1 MNKTFLEYVAED
13 IISKYGTDLSRIA
26 VVFPNKRAAL
36 FLNEHL
42 ARLAGQPV
50 WSPAYI
56 TISDLFRQHTDLK
69 TADPIKLICD
79 IHKSFTKCTGI
90 DETLDHFYGWG
101 QLLLADFD
109 DIDKNMADAD
119 SIFCNLKDIHELD
132 DISYLDD
139 EQKEMLAR
147 FFANFSDDID
157 SELKKRFLSLW
168 SHFGDIYHDYNR
180 RLTEQGIGYEGAI
193 YRKVANEQTLHLKYD
208 KYLFVGFN
216 LLQKVERLLFS
227 RLMKEDKAKFYWDFD
242 EYYMPSPSPLPS
254 GGAPVGGYG
263 IPAIP
268 TQPTCSVGGYG
279 IPAIPT
285 QPTCSVGALPGG
297 YGIPAIPTQPTC
309 SVGALPGGALVSSAP
324 TNLNLAD
331 FPNELDNTD
340 PDIYANMRRPKRI
353 RFISSPTENAQA
365 RFASNWLLEN
375 HRYRAGRKTAV
386 VMCDESI
393 LLPLMH
399 SLPPEADKVNITS
412 GFPLAMTPVASL
424 VMLLFDLYTLGLRKK
439 GTTLNPHYLKK
450 LMAHPYAHH
459 LKGVHLSQVHQE
471 EVHQPNSPSHHLTIS
486 TPHHLTTST
495 ILHHIATLIKQVGIA
510 TKPEGDPLT
519 QESVFRMYTIL
530 NRLATL
536 ADSGDL
542 LVDNTTLRRLV
553 SQLVSTSS
561 IPFHGEPVVGV
572 QIMGVLETRNID
584 FDHLLLLSCNEGNM
598 PKGVNDSSFI
608 PYTIRKAHHLTTI
621 DNKVALYSYYFH
633 RLLQRARDITI
644 AYNNTTDNGHTGE
657 MSRFMLQLL
666 VESGQKINHYT
677 LTAKNHP
684 TPLMPKPI
692 QKDEATLSKLQQIT
706 RLSPSALNTYIRCP
720 LAFYYQYIAHIQ
732 EPHPDPETI
741 DNRLFGNIFHRA
753 AYLIYKDI
761 TDRSPL
767 IEKAHIQAYLSN
779 RTLLANVVDRAFQA
793 EQCTPNNGLQIINR
807 EVIIQY
813 ITKLLKIDQQL
824 CPFSILAMEE
834 EAKVYTT
841 LSFTIPSEGAL
852 VGGYG
857 IPAIPTQPTCSVGA
871 LKGGALV
878 GGYGIPAI
886 PTQPTCSVGAL
897 KGGALKGGALVSSAP
912 KTSAPKTSAPKTSAP
927 GKQYNLTIGGI
938 IDRLDILTDRQTGK
952 PRIRVVDYKTGNQ
965 PSSPIKN
972 IDEIFD
978 PNNIRTKHSNYYL
991 QAILYSLIVSRSKR
1005 WNPAG
1010 HPVSPALLFIKQAPA
1025 TDYDPTLL
1033 IDKHPI
1039 SDVTVYEEE
1048 FLTKLKH
1055 TLADIYSPDTP
1066 FTPTDDRKKCELCP
1080 YRMLCGL

>member
-132 DISYLDD
+132 DISYLDN

-193 YRKVANEQTLHLKYD
+193 YRKVASEQTLHLKYD

-216 LLQKVERLLFS
+216 LLQKVERVLFS
-227 RLMKEDKAKFYWDFD
+227 RLMKEGKAKFYWDFD
-242 EYYMPSPSPLPS
+242 EYYMPSPSQHLNTSPS
-254 GGAPVGGYG
+254 
-263 IPAIP
+263 
-268 TQPTCSVGGYG
+268 QQLS
-279 IPAIPT
+279 
-285 QPTCSVGALPGG
+285 
-297 YGIPAIPTQPTC
+297 
-309 SVGALPGGALVSSAP
+309 GGALVSSAP
-324 TNLNLAD
+324 TNLTTSPSQHLNISD

-340 PDIYANMRRPKRI
+340 RDIYANMRRPKRI

-375 HRYRAGRKTAV
+375 HRYRAGRKTAI

-393 LLPLMH
+393 LLPIMH

-439 GTTLNPHYLKK
+439 GTALNPHYLKK

-459 LKGVHLSQVHQE
+459 LQEVHLKGVHLSQVHQE
-471 EVHQPNSPSHHLTIS
+471 EQVHQPNSKFDNSSSAQPTIQNS
-486 TPHHLTTST
+486 KLKTQNS
-495 ILHHIATLIKQVGIA
+495 ILHHIASLIKQVGIA

-519 QESVFRMYTIL
+519 QESVFRMFTIL

-553 SQLVSTSS
+553 SQLVSSSS

-598 PKGVNDSSFI
+598 PKGINDSSFI
-608 PYTIRKAHHLTTI
+608 PYTIRKAHGLTTI
-621 DNKVALYSYYFH
+621 DNKVAIYSYYFH
-633 RLLQRARDITI
+633 RLLQRAGDITI
-644 AYNNTTDNGHTGE
+644 AYNNSTDNGHTGE

-666 VESGQKINHYT
+666 VESGQKINHYC

-692 QKDEATLSKLQQIT
+692 QKDEATLSKLQQIS

-767 IEKAHIQAYLSN
+767 VEKAHIQAYLSN
-779 RTLLANVVDRAFQA
+779 RTLLANVVDRAFLA

-834 EAKVYTT
+834 EAKVYTQ
-841 LSFTIPSEGAL
+841 LSFTTSPSHHL
-852 VGGYG
+852 
-857 IPAIPTQPTCSVGA
+857 T
-871 LKGGALV
+871 
-878 GGYGIPAI
+878 
-886 PTQPTCSVGAL
+886 
-897 KGGALKGGALVSSAP
+897 
-912 KTSAPKTSAPKTSAP
+912 TSPSHH
-927 GKQYNLTIGGI
+927 LITIGGI
-938 IDRLDILTDRQTGK
+938 IDRLDILTDKQTGK
-952 PRIRVVDYKTGNQ
+952 PRIRVVDYKTGNK

-978 PNNIRTKHSNYYL
+978 PNNIRSKHSNYYL
-991 QAILYSLIVSRSKR
+991 QAILYSLIVSRSER

-1025 TDYDPTLL
+1025 NHYDPTLH

>member
-13 IISKYGTDLSRIA
+13 IIGKYGTDLSRIA

-42 ARLAGQPV
+42 ARIAGQPV

-69 TADPIKLICD
+69 PADPIKLICD

-139 EQKEMLAR
+139 EQKEMLKR
-147 FFANFSDDID
+147 FFANFSDDIE

-193 YRKVANEQTLHLKYD
+193 YRKVASEETLHLKYD

-216 LLQKVERLLFS
+216 LIQKVERVLFS
-227 RLMKEDKAKFYWDFD
+227 RLMKEGKAKFYWDFD
-242 EYYMPSPSPLPS
+242 EYYMPTARAQQS
-254 GGAPVGGYG
+254 A
-263 IPAIP
+263 
-268 TQPTCSVGGYG
+268 SVPNNTASFAAYL
-279 IPAIPT
+279 T
-285 QPTCSVGALPGG
+285 
-297 YGIPAIPTQPTC
+297 
-309 SVGALPGGALVSSAP
+309 
-324 TNLNLAD
+324 D

-340 PDIYANMRRPKRI
+340 RDIYANMRRPKRI

-375 HRYRAGRKTAV
+375 GRYKAGRKTAV

-393 LLPLMH
+393 LLPIMH
-399 SLPPEADKVNITS
+399 SLPPEANKVNITS

-439 GTTLNPHYLKK
+439 GTAFNPHYLKK
-450 LMAHPYAHH
+450 LMAHPYARH
-459 LKGVHLSQVHQE
+459 LQEVHLKGVHSKGVHSKGVHLSQVHQE
-471 EVHQPNSPSHHLTIS
+471 GSAALLQ
-486 TPHHLTTST
+486 
-495 ILHHIATLIKQVGIA
+495 HIATLVKQVGIA
-510 TKPEGDPLT
+510 TKQEGDALT
-519 QESVFRMYTIL
+519 QESVFRMFTIL
-530 NRLATL
+530 NRLAAL

-553 SQLVSTSS
+553 SQLVGAAS

-584 FDHLLLLSCNEGNM
+584 FDNVLLLSCNEGNM

-608 PYTIRKAHHLTTI
+608 PYSIRKAHGLTTI
-621 DNKVALYSYYFH
+621 DNKVAIYSYYFH
-633 RLLQRARDITI
+633 RLLQRAGDITI
-644 AYNNTTDNGHTGE
+644 AYNNSTDNGHTGE

-666 VESGQKINHYT
+666 VESGQKIDHYS
-677 LTAKNHP
+677 LTAKNQP
-684 TPLMPKPI
+684 TPLMPKAI
-692 QKDEATLSKLQQIT
+692 EKDETALSKLEEMS
-706 RLSPSALNTYIRCP
+706 RLSPSAINTYIRCK
-720 LAFYYQYIAHIQ
+720 LAFYYQYIAHIK
-732 EPHPDPETI
+732 EPDSDPETI
-741 DNRLFGNIFHRA
+741 DNRMFGNIFHRA

-761 TDRSPL
+761 TDHSPV

-779 RTLLANVVDRAFQA
+779 RKLLASVVDRAF
-793 EQCTPNNGLQIINR
+793 EEEECKTNNGLQIINR
-807 EVIIQY
+807 EVIIEY

-834 EAKVYTT
+834 EAKVYTQ
-841 LSFTIPSEGAL
+841 LSFTIPS
-852 VGGYG
+852 
-857 IPAIPTQPTCSVGA
+857 
-871 LKGGALV
+871 
-878 GGYGIPAI
+878 
-886 PTQPTCSVGAL
+886 
-897 KGGALKGGALVSSAP
+897 GGALKGGALVSSAP
-912 KTSAPKTSAPKTSAP
+912 DKH
-927 GKQYNLTIGGI
+927 YNLTIGGI
-938 IDRLDILTDRQTGK
+938 IDRLDIVTDKQTGK
-952 PRIRVVDYKTGNQ
+952 RRIRVVDYKTGNK
-965 PSSPIKN
+965 PSSAIKSIEEVFDPKN
-972 IDEIFD
+972 IAS
-978 PNNIRTKHSNYYL
+978 KHSNYFL
-991 QAILYSLIVSRSKR
+991 QAILYSLIVSRSKE
-1005 WNPAG
+1005 WNAANDA
-1010 HPVSPALLFIKQAPA
+1010 VSPALLFIKQAA
-1025 TDYDPTLL
+1025 TNDYDPTLC

-1048 FLTKLKH
+1048 FLTKLKE
-1055 TLADIYSPDTP
+1055 TVADMYSPDAA

>member
-193 YRKVANEQTLHLKYD
+193 YRKVASEQTLHLKYD

-216 LLQKVERLLFS
+216 LLQKVERVLFS
-227 RLMKEDKAKFYWDFD
+227 RLMKEGKAKFYWDFD
-242 EYYMPSPSPLPS
+242 EYYMPSPSHHLTTSPSHHLNTSPSHHLTTSPSQQLS
-254 GGAPVGGYG
+254 GGALVSS
-263 IPAIP
+263 AP
-268 TQPTCSVGGYG
+268 TNLTTSPSQH
-279 IPAIPT
+279 
-285 QPTCSVGALPGG
+285 L
-297 YGIPAIPTQPTC
+297 
-309 SVGALPGGALVSSAP
+309 LGGALVSSAP
-324 TNLNLAD
+324 TNLNTSPSQHLNLSD

-340 PDIYANMRRPKRI
+340 PDIYANMRRPKHI

-365 RFASNWLLEN
+365 RFASNWLIEN
-375 HRYRAGRKTAV
+375 HRYRAGRKTAI

-393 LLPLMH
+393 LLPIMH

-439 GTTLNPHYLKK
+439 GTTLSPHYLKK

-459 LKGVHLSQVHQE
+459 LQGVHLSQVHQ
-471 EVHQPNSPSHHLTIS
+471 PNSPSQ
-486 TPHHLTTST
+486 HLTTST

-519 QESVFRMYTIL
+519 QESVFRMFTIL

-553 SQLVSTSS
+553 SQLVSSSS

-598 PKGVNDSSFI
+598 PKGINDSSFI

-644 AYNNTTDNGHTGE
+644 AYNNSTDNGHTGE

-666 VESGQKINHYT
+666 VESGQKINHYC

-692 QKDEATLSKLQQIT
+692 QKDEATLSKLQQIS
-706 RLSPSALNTYIRCP
+706 RLSPSALNTYIRCH

-767 IEKAHIQAYLSN
+767 VEKAHIQAYLSN

-834 EAKVYTT
+834 EAKVYTQ
-841 LSFTIPSEGAL
+841 LSFTTPPSHHL
-852 VGGYG
+852 
-857 IPAIPTQPTCSVGA
+857 T
-871 LKGGALV
+871 
-878 GGYGIPAI
+878 
-886 PTQPTCSVGAL
+886 
-897 KGGALKGGALVSSAP
+897 
-912 KTSAPKTSAPKTSAP
+912 TSPPHHLTTSPSHH
-927 GKQYNLTIGGI
+927 LITIGGI
-938 IDRLDILTDRQTGK
+938 IDRLDAVTDKQTGK

-1005 WNPAG
+1005 WNPAN

-1025 TDYDPTLL
+1025 NHYDPTLH

>member
-13 IISKYGTDLSRIA
+13 IIGKYGTDLSRIA

-42 ARLAGQPV
+42 ARIAGQPV

-69 TADPIKLICD
+69 PADPIKLICD

-139 EQKEMLAR
+139 EQKEMLKR
-147 FFANFSDDID
+147 FFANFSDDIE

-193 YRKVANEQTLHLKYD
+193 YRKVASEETLHLKYD

-216 LLQKVERLLFS
+216 LIQKVERVLFS
-227 RLMKEDKAKFYWDFD
+227 RLMKEGKAKFYWDFD
-242 EYYMPSPSPLPS
+242 EYYMPTARAQQS
-254 GGAPVGGYG
+254 A
-263 IPAIP
+263 
-268 TQPTCSVGGYG
+268 SVPNNTASFAAYL
-279 IPAIPT
+279 T
-285 QPTCSVGALPGG
+285 
-297 YGIPAIPTQPTC
+297 
-309 SVGALPGGALVSSAP
+309 
-324 TNLNLAD
+324 D

-340 PDIYANMRRPKRI
+340 RDIYANMRRPKRI

-375 HRYRAGRKTAV
+375 DRYKAGRKTAV

-393 LLPLMH
+393 LLPIMH

-439 GTTLNPHYLKK
+439 GTAFNPHYMKK
-450 LMAHPYAHH
+450 LMAHPYARH
-459 LKGVHLSQVHQE
+459 LQEVHLKGVHSKGVHLSQVHQE
-471 EVHQPNSPSHHLTIS
+471 EVHQEGIHQKEEQQTIGDNSGCMGMAGMPY
-486 TPHHLTTST
+486 PPTSAA
-495 ILHHIATLIKQVGIA
+495 LLQHIATLVKQVGIA
-510 TKPEGDPLT
+510 TKQEGDALT
-519 QESVFRMYTIL
+519 QESVFRMFTIL
-530 NRLATL
+530 NRLAAL

-553 SQLVSTSS
+553 SQLVGAAS

-584 FDHLLLLSCNEGNM
+584 FDNVLLLSCNEGNM

-608 PYTIRKAHHLTTI
+608 PYSIRKAHGLTTI
-621 DNKVALYSYYFH
+621 DNKVAIYSYYFH
-633 RLLQRARDITI
+633 RLLQRAGDITI
-644 AYNNTTDNGHTGE
+644 AYNNSTDNGHTGE

-666 VESGQKINHYT
+666 VESGQKIDHYS
-677 LTAKNHP
+677 LTAKNQP
-684 TPLMPKPI
+684 SPLMPKAI
-692 QKDEATLSKLQQIT
+692 EKDETALSKLEEMS
-706 RLSPSALNTYIRCP
+706 RLSPSAINTYIRCK
-720 LAFYYQYIAHIQ
+720 LAFYYQYIAHIK
-732 EPHPDPETI
+732 EPDSDPETI
-741 DNRLFGNIFHRA
+741 DNRMFGNIFHRA

-761 TDRSPL
+761 TNHSPV

-779 RTLLANVVDRAFQA
+779 RKLLASVVDRAF
-793 EQCTPNNGLQIINR
+793 EEEECKTNNGLQIINR
-807 EVIIQY
+807 EVIIEY

-834 EAKVYTT
+834 EAKVYTQ
-841 LSFTIPSEGAL
+841 LSFTIPS
-852 VGGYG
+852 
-857 IPAIPTQPTCSVGA
+857 
-871 LKGGALV
+871 
-878 GGYGIPAI
+878 
-886 PTQPTCSVGAL
+886 
-897 KGGALKGGALVSSAP
+897 GGALKGGALVSSAP
-912 KTSAPKTSAPKTSAP
+912 T
-927 GKQYNLTIGGI
+927 KQYSLTIGGI
-938 IDRLDILTDRQTGK
+938 IDRLDAVTDKQTGK
-952 PRIRVVDYKTGNQ
+952 RRIRVVDYKTGNK
-965 PSSPIKN
+965 PSSAIKSIEEVFDPKN
-972 IDEIFD
+972 IAS
-978 PNNIRTKHSNYYL
+978 KHSNYFL
-991 QAILYSLIVSRSKR
+991 QAILYSLIVSRSKE
-1005 WNPAG
+1005 WNAANDA
-1010 HPVSPALLFIKQAPA
+1010 VSPALLFIKQAA
-1025 TDYDPTLL
+1025 TNDYDPTLC

-1039 SDVTVYEEE
+1039 SDVMVYEEV
-1048 FLTKLKH
+1048 FLTKLKE
-1055 TLADIYSPDTP
+1055 TVADMYSPDAA

>member
-42 ARLAGQPV
+42 ARIAGQPV

-69 TADPIKLICD
+69 PADPIKLICD

-139 EQKEMLAR
+139 EQKEMLKR

-193 YRKVANEQTLHLKYD
+193 YRKVASEETLHLKYD

-216 LLQKVERLLFS
+216 LIQKVERVLFS
-227 RLMKEDKAKFYWDFD
+227 RLMKEGKAKFYWDFD
-242 EYYMPSPSPLPS
+242 EYYMPTARAQQS
-254 GGAPVGGYG
+254 A
-263 IPAIP
+263 
-268 TQPTCSVGGYG
+268 SVPNNTASFAAYL
-279 IPAIPT
+279 T
-285 QPTCSVGALPGG
+285 
-297 YGIPAIPTQPTC
+297 
-309 SVGALPGGALVSSAP
+309 
-324 TNLNLAD
+324 D

-340 PDIYANMRRPKRI
+340 RDIYANMRRPKRI

-375 HRYRAGRKTAV
+375 DRYKAGRKTAV

-393 LLPLMH
+393 LLPIMH

-439 GTTLNPHYLKK
+439 GTAFNPHYLKK
-450 LMAHPYAHH
+450 VMAHPYARHLQEVH
-459 LKGVHLSQVHQE
+459 LKGVHLSQVHQ
-471 EVHQPNSPSHHLTIS
+471 PNSTSAQPTTQHS
-486 TPHHLTTST
+486 TFNTQHS
-495 ILHHIATLIKQVGIA
+495 ILHHIATLVKQVGIA
-510 TKPEGDPLT
+510 TKQEGDALT
-519 QESVFRMYTIL
+519 QESVFRMFTIL
-530 NRLATL
+530 NRLAAL

-553 SQLVSTSS
+553 SQLVGAAS

-584 FDHLLLLSCNEGNM
+584 FDNVLLLSCNEGNM

-608 PYTIRKAHHLTTI
+608 PYSIRKAHGLTTI
-621 DNKVALYSYYFH
+621 DNKVAIYSYYFH
-633 RLLQRARDITI
+633 RLLQRAGDITI
-644 AYNNTTDNGHTGE
+644 AYNNSTDNGHTGE

-666 VESGQKINHYT
+666 VESGQKIDHYS
-677 LTAKNHP
+677 LTAKNQP

-692 QKDEATLSKLQQIT
+692 EKDETALSKLEEMS
-706 RLSPSALNTYIRCP
+706 RLSPSAINTYIRCK
-720 LAFYYQYIAHIQ
+720 LAFYYQYIAHIK
-732 EPHPDPETI
+732 EPDSDPETI
-741 DNRLFGNIFHRA
+741 DNRMFGNIFHRA

-761 TDRSPL
+761 TDHSPV

-779 RTLLANVVDRAFQA
+779 RKLLASVVDRAF
-793 EQCTPNNGLQIINR
+793 EEEECKTNNGLQIINR
-807 EVIIQY
+807 EVIIEY

-834 EAKVYTT
+834 EAKVYTQ
-841 LSFTIPSEGAL
+841 LSFTIPS
-852 VGGYG
+852 
-857 IPAIPTQPTCSVGA
+857 
-871 LKGGALV
+871 
-878 GGYGIPAI
+878 
-886 PTQPTCSVGAL
+886 
-897 KGGALKGGALVSSAP
+897 GGALKGGALVSSAP
-912 KTSAPKTSAPKTSAP
+912 T
-927 GKQYNLTIGGI
+927 KQYNLTIGGI
-938 IDRLDILTDRQTGK
+938 IDRLDAVTDKQTGK
-952 PRIRVVDYKTGNQ
+952 RRIRVVDYKTGNK
-965 PSSPIKN
+965 PSSAIKSIEEVFDPKN
-972 IDEIFD
+972 IAS
-978 PNNIRTKHSNYYL
+978 KHSNYFL
-991 QAILYSLIVSRSKR
+991 QAILYSLIVSRSKE
-1005 WNPAG
+1005 WNAANDA
-1010 HPVSPALLFIKQAPA
+1010 VSPALLFIKQAA
-1025 TDYDPTLL
+1025 TNDYDPTLC

-1048 FLTKLKH
+1048 FLTKLKE
-1055 TLADIYSPDTP
+1055 TVADMYSPDAA

>member
-42 ARLAGQPV
+42 ARIAGQPI

-132 DISYLDD
+132 DISYLDN

-193 YRKVANEQTLHLKYD
+193 YRKVVSEETLQMKYD

-216 LLQKVERLLFS
+216 LLQKVERVLFS
-227 RLMKEDKAKFYWDFD
+227 RLMKEGKAKFYWDFD
-242 EYYMPSPSPLPS
+242 EYYMPSPSQHLTTSPS
-254 GGAPVGGYG
+254 
-263 IPAIP
+263 
-268 TQPTCSVGGYG
+268 QHLS
-279 IPAIPT
+279 
-285 QPTCSVGALPGG
+285 
-297 YGIPAIPTQPTC
+297 
-309 SVGALPGGALVSSAP
+309 GGALVSSAP
-324 TNLNLAD
+324 TNLNLSD

-340 PDIYANMRRPKRI
+340 PDIYANMRRPKHI

-375 HRYRAGRKTAV
+375 DRYKAGRKTAV

-439 GTTLNPHYLKK
+439 GTAFNPHYLKK

-459 LKGVHLSQVHQE
+459 L
-471 EVHQPNSPSHHLTIS
+471 TIS
-486 TPHHLTTST
+486 PPQHLNTST
-495 ILHHIATLIKQVGIA
+495 PQHLNISPILHHIATLVKQVGIA
-510 TKPEGDPLT
+510 TKPEGDALT

-530 NRLATL
+530 NRLTTL

-553 SQLVSTSS
+553 SQLVSSSS

-598 PKGVNDSSFI
+598 PKGINDSSFI

-621 DNKVALYSYYFH
+621 DNKVAIYSYYFH
-633 RLLQRARDITI
+633 RLLQRAGDITI
-644 AYNNTTDNGHTGE
+644 AYNNSTDNGHTGE

-666 VESGQKINHYT
+666 VESGQQIDHYS
-677 LTAKNHP
+677 LTAKNQP

-692 QKDEATLSKLQQIT
+692 EKDETALSKLQEMS
-706 RLSPSALNTYIRCP
+706 RLSPSAINTYIRCK
-720 LAFYYQYIAHIQ
+720 LAFYYQYIAHIK
-732 EPHPDPETI
+732 EPDSDPETI

-793 EQCTPNNGLQIINR
+793 EQCTANNGLQIINR

-834 EAKVYTT
+834 EAKVYTS

-878 GGYGIPAI
+878 
-886 PTQPTCSVGAL
+886 
-897 KGGALKGGALVSSAP
+897 SSAP
-912 KTSAPKTSAPKTSAP
+912 T
-927 GKQYNLTIGGI
+927 KQYNLTIGGI

-972 IDEIFD
+972 IEEIFD
-978 PNNIRTKHSNYYL
+978 PNNIRSKHSNYYL
-991 QAILYSLIVSRSKR
+991 QAILYSLIVSRSER

-1025 TDYDPTLL
+1025 NHYDPTLL

>member
-13 IISKYGTDLSRIA
+13 IIGKYGTDLSRIA

-42 ARLAGQPV
+42 ARIAGQPV

-69 TADPIKLICD
+69 PADPIKLICD

-139 EQKEMLAR
+139 EQKEMLKR
-147 FFANFSDDID
+147 FFANFSDDIE

-193 YRKVANEQTLHLKYD
+193 YRKVASEETLHLKYD

-216 LLQKVERLLFS
+216 LIQKVERVLFS
-227 RLMKEDKAKFYWDFD
+227 RLMKEGKAKFYWDFD
-242 EYYMPSPSPLPS
+242 EYYMPTARAQQS
-254 GGAPVGGYG
+254 A
-263 IPAIP
+263 
-268 TQPTCSVGGYG
+268 SVPNNTASFAAYL
-279 IPAIPT
+279 T
-285 QPTCSVGALPGG
+285 
-297 YGIPAIPTQPTC
+297 
-309 SVGALPGGALVSSAP
+309 
-324 TNLNLAD
+324 D

-340 PDIYANMRRPKRI
+340 RDIYANMRRPKRI

-375 HRYRAGRKTAV
+375 DRYKAGRKTAV

-393 LLPLMH
+393 LLPIMH

-412 GFPLAMTPVASL
+412 GFQLAMTPVASL

-439 GTTLNPHYLKK
+439 GTAFNPHYLKK
-450 LMAHPYAHH
+450 LMAHPYARH
-459 LKGVHLSQVHQE
+459 LQEVHLKGVDSKGVHLSQVHQE
-471 EVHQPNSPSHHLTIS
+471 GSAALLQ
-486 TPHHLTTST
+486 
-495 ILHHIATLIKQVGIA
+495 HIATLVKQVGIA
-510 TKPEGDPLT
+510 TKQEGDALT
-519 QESVFRMYTIL
+519 QESVFRMFTIL
-530 NRLATL
+530 NRLAAL

-553 SQLVSTSS
+553 SQLVGAAS

-584 FDHLLLLSCNEGNM
+584 FDNVLLLSCNEGNM

-608 PYTIRKAHHLTTI
+608 PYSIRKAHGLTTI
-621 DNKVALYSYYFH
+621 DNKVAIYSYYFH
-633 RLLQRARDITI
+633 RLLQRAGDITI
-644 AYNNTTDNGHTGE
+644 AYNNSTDNGHTGE

-666 VESGQKINHYT
+666 VESGQKIDHYS
-677 LTAKNHP
+677 LTAKNQP
-684 TPLMPKPI
+684 TPLMPKAI
-692 QKDEATLSKLQQIT
+692 EKDETALSKLEEMS
-706 RLSPSALNTYIRCP
+706 RLSPSAINTYIRCK
-720 LAFYYQYIAHIQ
+720 LAFYYQYIAHIK
-732 EPHPDPETI
+732 EPDSDPETI
-741 DNRLFGNIFHRA
+741 DNRMFGNIFHRA

-761 TDRSPL
+761 TDHSPV

-779 RTLLANVVDRAFQA
+779 RKLLASVVDRAF
-793 EQCTPNNGLQIINR
+793 EEEECKTNNGLQIINR
-807 EVIIQY
+807 EVIIEY
-813 ITKLLKIDQQL
+813 VTKLLKIDQQL

-834 EAKVYTT
+834 EAKVYTQ
-841 LSFTIPSEGAL
+841 LSFTIPSG
-852 VGGYG
+852 
-857 IPAIPTQPTCSVGA
+857 
-871 LKGGALV
+871 
-878 GGYGIPAI
+878 
-886 PTQPTCSVGAL
+886 GAL

-912 KTSAPKTSAPKTSAP
+912 DKH
-927 GKQYNLTIGGI
+927 YNLTIGGI
-938 IDRLDILTDRQTGK
+938 IDRLDVVTDKQTGK
-952 PRIRVVDYKTGNQ
+952 RRIRVVDYKTGNK
-965 PSSPIKN
+965 PSSAIKSIEEVFDPKN
-972 IDEIFD
+972 IAS
-978 PNNIRTKHSNYYL
+978 KHSNYFL
-991 QAILYSLIVSRSKR
+991 QAILYSLIVSGSKE
-1005 WNPAG
+1005 WNAAND
-1010 HPVSPALLFIKQAPA
+1010 PVSPALLFIKQAA
-1025 TDYDPTLL
+1025 TNDYDPTLC

-1048 FLTKLKH
+1048 FLTKLKE
-1055 TLADIYSPDTP
+1055 TVADMYSPDAA

>member
-13 IISKYGTDLSRIA
+13 IIGKYGTDLSRIA

-42 ARLAGQPV
+42 ARIAGQPV

-69 TADPIKLICD
+69 PADPIKLICD

-139 EQKEMLAR
+139 EQKEMLKR
-147 FFANFSDDID
+147 FFANFSDDIE

-193 YRKVANEQTLHLKYD
+193 YRKVASEETLHLKYD

-216 LLQKVERLLFS
+216 LIQKVERVLFS
-227 RLMKEDKAKFYWDFD
+227 RLMKEGKAKFYWDFD
-242 EYYMPSPSPLPS
+242 EYYMPTARAQQS
-254 GGAPVGGYG
+254 A
-263 IPAIP
+263 
-268 TQPTCSVGGYG
+268 SVPNNTASFAAYL
-279 IPAIPT
+279 T
-285 QPTCSVGALPGG
+285 
-297 YGIPAIPTQPTC
+297 
-309 SVGALPGGALVSSAP
+309 
-324 TNLNLAD
+324 D

-340 PDIYANMRRPKRI
+340 RDIYANMRRPKRI

-375 HRYRAGRKTAV
+375 ERYKAGRKTAV

-393 LLPLMH
+393 LLTIMH

-439 GTTLNPHYLKK
+439 GTAFNPHYLKK
-450 LMAHPYAHH
+450 LMAHPYARHLQEVHLKEMNDVHLKGVH

-471 EVHQPNSPSHHLTIS
+471 KEMHQEGIAAL
-486 TPHHLTTST
+486 
-495 ILHHIATLIKQVGIA
+495 LHHIATLVKQVGIA
-510 TKPEGDPLT
+510 TKQEGDALT
-519 QESVFRMYTIL
+519 QESVFRMFTIL
-530 NRLATL
+530 NRLAAL

-542 LVDNTTLRRLV
+542 IVDNTTLRRLV
-553 SQLVSTSS
+553 SQLVGAAS
-561 IPFHGEPVVGV
+561 IPFHGEPVIGV

-584 FDHLLLLSCNEGNM
+584 FDNVLLLSCNEGNM

-608 PYTIRKAHHLTTI
+608 PYSIRKAHGLTTI
-621 DNKVALYSYYFH
+621 DNKVAIYSYYFH
-633 RLLQRARDITI
+633 RLLQRAGDITI
-644 AYNNTTDNGHTGE
+644 AYNNSTDNGHTGE

-666 VESGQKINHYT
+666 VESGQQIDHYS
-677 LTAKNHP
+677 LTAKNQP
-684 TPLMPKPI
+684 TPLMPKAI
-692 QKDEATLSKLQQIT
+692 EKDETALSKLEEMS
-706 RLSPSALNTYIRCP
+706 RLSPSAINTYIRCK
-720 LAFYYQYIAHIQ
+720 LAFYYQYIAHIK
-732 EPHPDPETI
+732 EPDSDPETI
-741 DNRLFGNIFHRA
+741 DNRMFGNIFHRA

-761 TDRSPL
+761 TDHSPV

-779 RTLLANVVDRAFQA
+779 RKLLASVVDRAF
-793 EQCTPNNGLQIINR
+793 EEEECKTNNGLQIINR
-807 EVIIQY
+807 EVIIEY

-834 EAKVYTT
+834 EAKVYTQ
-841 LSFTIPSEGAL
+841 LSFTIPSG
-852 VGGYG
+852 
-857 IPAIPTQPTCSVGA
+857 GA
-871 LKGGALV
+871 LKE
-878 GGYGIPAI
+878 
-886 PTQPTCSVGAL
+886 
-897 KGGALKGGALVSSAP
+897 GALKGGALVSSAP
-912 KTSAPKTSAPKTSAP
+912 DKH
-927 GKQYNLTIGGI
+927 YNLTIGGI
-938 IDRLDILTDRQTGK
+938 IDRLDAVTDKQTGK
-952 PRIRVVDYKTGNQ
+952 RRIRVVDYKTGNK
-965 PSSPIKN
+965 PSSAIKSIEEVFDPKN
-972 IDEIFD
+972 IAS
-978 PNNIRTKHSNYYL
+978 KHSNYFL
-991 QAILYSLIVSRSKR
+991 QAILYSLIVSRSKE
-1005 WNPAG
+1005 WNAAND
-1010 HPVSPALLFIKQAPA
+1010 PVSPALLFIKQAA
-1025 TDYDPTLL
+1025 TKDYDPTLC

-1048 FLTKLKH
+1048 FLTKLKE
-1055 TLADIYSPDTP
+1055 TVADMYSPDAA

>member
-13 IISKYGTDLSRIA
+13 IIGKYGTDLSRIA

-42 ARLAGQPV
+42 ARIAGQPV

-69 TADPIKLICD
+69 PADPIKLICD

-139 EQKEMLAR
+139 EQKEMLKR
-147 FFANFSDDID
+147 FFANFSDDIE

-193 YRKVANEQTLHLKYD
+193 YRKVASEETLHLKYD

-216 LLQKVERLLFS
+216 LIQKVERVLFS
-227 RLMKEDKAKFYWDFD
+227 RLMKEGKAKFYWDFD
-242 EYYMPSPSPLPS
+242 EYYMPTARAQQS
-254 GGAPVGGYG
+254 A
-263 IPAIP
+263 
-268 TQPTCSVGGYG
+268 SVPNNTASFAAYL
-279 IPAIPT
+279 T
-285 QPTCSVGALPGG
+285 
-297 YGIPAIPTQPTC
+297 
-309 SVGALPGGALVSSAP
+309 
-324 TNLNLAD
+324 D

-340 PDIYANMRRPKRI
+340 RDIYANMRRPKRI

-375 HRYRAGRKTAV
+375 DRYKAGRKTAV

-393 LLPLMH
+393 LLPIMH

-439 GTTLNPHYLKK
+439 GTAFNPHYLKK
-450 LMAHPYAHH
+450 LMAHPYARHLQEVHLKEMNDVH
-459 LKGVHLSQVHQE
+459 LKGVHLSQVHQ
-471 EVHQPNSPSHHLTIS
+471 PNSTSAQPTTQHS
-486 TPHHLTTST
+486 TFNTQHS
-495 ILHHIATLIKQVGIA
+495 ILQHIATLVKQVGIA
-510 TKPEGDPLT
+510 TKQEGDALT
-519 QESVFRMYTIL
+519 QESVFRMFTIL
-530 NRLATL
+530 NRLAAL

-553 SQLVSTSS
+553 SQLVGAAS
-561 IPFHGEPVVGV
+561 IPFHGEPVIGV

-584 FDHLLLLSCNEGNM
+584 FDNVLLLSCNEGNM

-608 PYTIRKAHHLTTI
+608 PYSIRKAHGLTTI
-621 DNKVALYSYYFH
+621 DNKVAIYSYYFH
-633 RLLQRARDITI
+633 RLLQRAGDITI
-644 AYNNTTDNGHTGE
+644 AYNNSTDNGHTGE

-666 VESGQKINHYT
+666 VESGQKIDHYS
-677 LTAKNHP
+677 LTAKNQP
-684 TPLMPKPI
+684 TPLMPKAI
-692 QKDEATLSKLQQIT
+692 EKDEAAIGKLEEMS
-706 RLSPSALNTYIRCP
+706 RLSPSAINTYIRCK
-720 LAFYYQYIAHIQ
+720 LAFYYQYIAHIK
-732 EPHPDPETI
+732 EPDSDPETI
-741 DNRLFGNIFHRA
+741 DNRMFGNIFHRA

-761 TDRSPL
+761 TDHSPV
-767 IEKAHIQAYLSN
+767 IEKTHIQAYLSN
-779 RTLLANVVDRAFQA
+779 RKLLASVVDRAF
-793 EQCTPNNGLQIINR
+793 EEEECKTNNGLQIINR
-807 EVIIQY
+807 EVIIEY

-834 EAKVYTT
+834 EAKVYTQ
-841 LSFTIPSEGAL
+841 LSFTIPSG
-852 VGGYG
+852 
-857 IPAIPTQPTCSVGA
+857 
-871 LKGGALV
+871 
-878 GGYGIPAI
+878 
-886 PTQPTCSVGAL
+886 GAL

-912 KTSAPKTSAPKTSAP
+912 DKH
-927 GKQYNLTIGGI
+927 YNLTIGGI
-938 IDRLDILTDRQTGK
+938 IDRLDAVTDKQTGK
-952 PRIRVVDYKTGNQ
+952 RRIRVVDYKTGNK
-965 PSSPIKN
+965 PSSAIKSIEEVFDPKN
-972 IDEIFD
+972 IAS
-978 PNNIRTKHSNYYL
+978 KHSNYFL
-991 QAILYSLIVSRSKR
+991 QAILYSLIVSRSKE
-1005 WNPAG
+1005 WNAAND
-1010 HPVSPALLFIKQAPA
+1010 PVSPALLFIKQAA
-1025 TDYDPTLL
+1025 TNDYDPTLC

-1048 FLTKLKH
+1048 FLTKLKE
-1055 TLADIYSPDTP
+1055 TVADMYSPDAA

>member
-13 IISKYGTDLSRIA
+13 IIGKYGTDLSRIA

-42 ARLAGQPV
+42 ARIAGQPV

-69 TADPIKLICD
+69 PADPIKLICD

-139 EQKEMLAR
+139 EQKEMLKR
-147 FFANFSDDID
+147 FFANFSDDIE

-193 YRKVANEQTLHLKYD
+193 YRKVASEETLHLKYD

-216 LLQKVERLLFS
+216 LIQKVERVLFS
-227 RLMKEDKAKFYWDFD
+227 RLMKEGKAKFYWDFD
-242 EYYMPSPSPLPS
+242 EYYMPTARAQQS
-254 GGAPVGGYG
+254 A
-263 IPAIP
+263 
-268 TQPTCSVGGYG
+268 SVPNNTASFAAYL
-279 IPAIPT
+279 T
-285 QPTCSVGALPGG
+285 
-297 YGIPAIPTQPTC
+297 
-309 SVGALPGGALVSSAP
+309 
-324 TNLNLAD
+324 D

-340 PDIYANMRRPKRI
+340 RDIYANMRRPKRI

-375 HRYRAGRKTAV
+375 GRYKAGRKTAV

-393 LLPLMH
+393 LLPIMH
-399 SLPPEADKVNITS
+399 SLPPEANKVNITS

-439 GTTLNPHYLKK
+439 GTAFNPHYLKK
-450 LMAHPYAHH
+450 LMAHPYARHLQEVH
-459 LKGVHLSQVHQE
+459 LKEMNDVHLRGVHLSQVHQE
-471 EVHQPNSPSHHLTIS
+471 GSAALLQ
-486 TPHHLTTST
+486 
-495 ILHHIATLIKQVGIA
+495 HIATLVKQVGIA
-510 TKPEGDPLT
+510 TKQEGDALT
-519 QESVFRMYTIL
+519 QESVFRMFTIL
-530 NRLATL
+530 NRLAAL

-542 LVDNTTLRRLV
+542 VVDNTTLRRLV
-553 SQLVSTSS
+553 SQLVGAAS

-584 FDHLLLLSCNEGNM
+584 FDNVLLLSCNEGNM

-608 PYTIRKAHHLTTI
+608 PYSIRKAHGLTTI
-621 DNKVALYSYYFH
+621 DNKVAIYSYYFH

-644 AYNNTTDNGHTGE
+644 AYNNSTDNGHTGE

-666 VESGQKINHYT
+666 VESGQKIEHYS
-677 LTAKNHP
+677 LTAKNQP
-684 TPLMPKPI
+684 TPLMPKAI
-692 QKDEATLSKLQQIT
+692 EKDEAAIGKLEEMSK
-706 RLSPSALNTYIRCP
+706 LSPSAINTYIRCK
-720 LAFYYQYIAHIQ
+720 LAFYYQYVAHIK
-732 EPHPDPETI
+732 EPDSDPETI
-741 DNRLFGNIFHRA
+741 DNRMFGNIFHRA

-761 TDRSPL
+761 TDHSPV
-767 IEKAHIQAYLSN
+767 IEKTHIQAYLSN
-779 RTLLANVVDRAFQA
+779 RKLLASVVDRAF
-793 EQCTPNNGLQIINR
+793 EEEECKTNNGLQIINR
-807 EVIIQY
+807 EVIIEY

-834 EAKVYTT
+834 EAKVYTQ
-841 LSFTIPSEGAL
+841 LSFTIPS
-852 VGGYG
+852 
-857 IPAIPTQPTCSVGA
+857 
-871 LKGGALV
+871 
-878 GGYGIPAI
+878 
-886 PTQPTCSVGAL
+886 
-897 KGGALKGGALVSSAP
+897 GGALKGGALVSSAP
-912 KTSAPKTSAPKTSAP
+912 TKLNPSGGALVSSAPRTSAP
-927 GKQYNLTIGGI
+927 GKQYNITIGGI
-938 IDRLDILTDRQTGK
+938 IDRLDILIDKQTGK
-952 PRIRVVDYKTGNQ
+952 RLIRVVDYKTGNK
-965 PSSPIKN
+965 PSSAIKS
-972 IDEIFD
+972 IEEVFD
-978 PNNIRTKHSNYYL
+978 PNNIRSKHSNYFL
-991 QAILYSLIVSRSKR
+991 QAILYSLIVSRSKE
-1005 WNPAG
+1005 WNPTND
-1010 HPVSPALLFIKQAPA
+1010 PISPALLFIKQAA
-1025 TDYDPTLL
+1025 TNDYDPTLC

-1048 FLTKLKH
+1048 FLTKLKE
-1055 TLADIYSPDTP
+1055 TVADMYSPNTA

>member
-13 IISKYGTDLSRIA
+13 IIGKYGTDLSRIA

-42 ARLAGQPV
+42 ARIAGQPV

-69 TADPIKLICD
+69 PADPIKLICD

-139 EQKEMLAR
+139 EQKEMLKR
-147 FFANFSDDID
+147 FFANFSDDIE

-193 YRKVANEQTLHLKYD
+193 YRKVASEETLHLKYD

-216 LLQKVERLLFS
+216 LIQKVERVLFS
-227 RLMKEDKAKFYWDFD
+227 RLMKEGKAKFYWDFD
-242 EYYMPSPSPLPS
+242 EYYMPTARAQQS
-254 GGAPVGGYG
+254 A
-263 IPAIP
+263 
-268 TQPTCSVGGYG
+268 SVPNNTASFAAYL
-279 IPAIPT
+279 T
-285 QPTCSVGALPGG
+285 
-297 YGIPAIPTQPTC
+297 
-309 SVGALPGGALVSSAP
+309 
-324 TNLNLAD
+324 D

-340 PDIYANMRRPKRI
+340 RDIYANMRRPKRI

-375 HRYRAGRKTAV
+375 DRYKAGRKTAV

-393 LLPLMH
+393 LLPIMH

-439 GTTLNPHYLKK
+439 GTAFNPHYLKK
-450 LMAHPYAHH
+450 LMAHPYARHLQEVHLKGVH

-471 EVHQPNSPSHHLTIS
+471 ESATLLQ
-486 TPHHLTTST
+486 
-495 ILHHIATLIKQVGIA
+495 HIATLVKQVGIA
-510 TKPEGDPLT
+510 TKQEGDALT
-519 QESVFRMYTIL
+519 QESVFRMFTIL
-530 NRLATL
+530 NRLAAL

-553 SQLVSTSS
+553 SQLVGAAS

-584 FDHLLLLSCNEGNM
+584 FDNVLLLSCNEGNM

-608 PYTIRKAHHLTTI
+608 PYSIRKAHGLTTI
-621 DNKVALYSYYFH
+621 DNKVAIYSYYFH
-633 RLLQRARDITI
+633 RLLQRAGDITI
-644 AYNNTTDNGHTGE
+644 AYNNSTDNGHTGE

-666 VESGQKINHYT
+666 VESGQKIDHYS
-677 LTAKNHP
+677 LTAKNQP
-684 TPLMPKPI
+684 TPLMPKAI
-692 QKDEATLSKLQQIT
+692 EKDETALSKLKEMS
-706 RLSPSALNTYIRCP
+706 RLSPSAINTYIRCK
-720 LAFYYQYIAHIQ
+720 LAFYYQYIAHIK
-732 EPHPDPETI
+732 EPDSDPETI
-741 DNRLFGNIFHRA
+741 DNRMFGNIFHRA

-761 TDRSPL
+761 TDHSPV

-779 RTLLANVVDRAFQA
+779 RKLLASVVDRAF
-793 EQCTPNNGLQIINR
+793 EEEECKTNNGLQIINR
-807 EVIIQY
+807 EVIIEY

-834 EAKVYTT
+834 EAKVYTQ
-841 LSFTIPSEGAL
+841 LSFTIPS
-852 VGGYG
+852 V
-857 IPAIPTQPTCSVGA
+857 
-871 LKGGALV
+871 
-878 GGYGIPAI
+878 
-886 PTQPTCSVGAL
+886 
-897 KGGALKGGALVSSAP
+897 GALVSSAP
-912 KTSAPKTSAPKTSAP
+912 T
-927 GKQYNLTIGGI
+927 KQYNLTIGGI
-938 IDRLDILTDRQTGK
+938 IDRLDAITDKQTGK
-952 PRIRVVDYKTGNQ
+952 RRIRVVDYKTGNK
-965 PSSPIKN
+965 PSSAIKSIEEVFDPKN
-972 IDEIFD
+972 IAS
-978 PNNIRTKHSNYYL
+978 KHSNYFL
-991 QAILYSLIVSRSKR
+991 QAILYSLIVSRSKE
-1005 WNPAG
+1005 WNVANDA
-1010 HPVSPALLFIKQAPA
+1010 VSPALLFIKQAA
-1025 TDYDPTLL
+1025 TNDYDPTLC

-1048 FLTKLKH
+1048 FLTKLKE
-1055 TLADIYSPDTP
+1055 TVADMYSPNAA

>member
-13 IISKYGTDLSRIA
+13 IIGKYGTDLSRIA

-42 ARLAGQPV
+42 ARIAGHPV

-69 TADPIKLICD
+69 PADPIKLICD

-139 EQKEMLAR
+139 EQKEMLKR
-147 FFANFSDDID
+147 FFANFSDDIE

-193 YRKVANEQTLHLKYD
+193 YRKVASEETLHLKYD

-216 LLQKVERLLFS
+216 LIQKVERVLFS
-227 RLMKEDKAKFYWDFD
+227 RLMKEGKAKFYWDFD
-242 EYYMPSPSPLPS
+242 EYYMPTARAQQS
-254 GGAPVGGYG
+254 A
-263 IPAIP
+263 
-268 TQPTCSVGGYG
+268 SVPNNTASFAAYL
-279 IPAIPT
+279 T
-285 QPTCSVGALPGG
+285 
-297 YGIPAIPTQPTC
+297 
-309 SVGALPGGALVSSAP
+309 
-324 TNLNLAD
+324 D

-340 PDIYANMRRPKRI
+340 RDIYANMRRPKRI

-375 HRYRAGRKTAV
+375 DRYKAGRKTAV

-393 LLPLMH
+393 LLPIMH

-439 GTTLNPHYLKK
+439 GTAFNPHYLKK
-450 LMAHPYAHH
+450 LMAHPYARHLQEVHLKEMNDVHLKGVH

-471 EVHQPNSPSHHLTIS
+471 KEMHQEGIAAL
-486 TPHHLTTST
+486 
-495 ILHHIATLIKQVGIA
+495 LHHIATLVKQVGIA
-510 TKPEGDPLT
+510 TKQEGDALT
-519 QESVFRMYTIL
+519 QESVFRMFTIL
-530 NRLATL
+530 NRLAAL

-553 SQLVSTSS
+553 SQLVGAAS
-561 IPFHGEPVVGV
+561 IPFHGEPVIGV

-584 FDHLLLLSCNEGNM
+584 FDNVLLLSCNEGNM
-598 PKGVNDSSFI
+598 PKGVNDLSFI
-608 PYTIRKAHHLTTI
+608 PYSIRKAHGLTTI
-621 DNKVALYSYYFH
+621 DNKVAIYSYYFH
-633 RLLQRARDITI
+633 RLLQRAGDITI
-644 AYNNTTDNGHTGE
+644 AYNNSTDNGHTGE

-666 VESGQKINHYT
+666 VESGQKIDHYS
-677 LTAKNHP
+677 LTAKNQP
-684 TPLMPKPI
+684 TPLMPKALE
-692 QKDEATLSKLQQIT
+692 KDETALSKLEEMS
-706 RLSPSALNTYIRCP
+706 RLSPSAINTYIRCK
-720 LAFYYQYIAHIQ
+720 LAFYYQYIAHIK
-732 EPHPDPETI
+732 EPDSDPETI
-741 DNRLFGNIFHRA
+741 DNRMFGNIFHRA

-761 TDRSPL
+761 TDHSPV

-779 RTLLANVVDRAFQA
+779 RKLLASVVDRAF
-793 EQCTPNNGLQIINR
+793 EEEECKTNNGLQIINR
-807 EVIIQY
+807 EVIIEY

-834 EAKVYTT
+834 EAKVYTQ
-841 LSFTIPSEGAL
+841 LSFTIPS
-852 VGGYG
+852 
-857 IPAIPTQPTCSVGA
+857 
-871 LKGGALV
+871 
-878 GGYGIPAI
+878 
-886 PTQPTCSVGAL
+886 
-897 KGGALKGGALVSSAP
+897 GGALKGGALVSSAP
-912 KTSAPKTSAPKTSAP
+912 T
-927 GKQYNLTIGGI
+927 KQYNLTIGGI
-938 IDRLDILTDRQTGK
+938 IDRLDAVTDKQTGK
-952 PRIRVVDYKTGNQ
+952 RRIRVVDYKTGNK
-965 PSSPIKN
+965 PSSAIKSIEEVFDPKN
-972 IDEIFD
+972 IAS
-978 PNNIRTKHSNYYL
+978 KHSNYFL
-991 QAILYSLIVSRSKR
+991 QAILYSLIVSRSKE
-1005 WNPAG
+1005 WNAANDA
-1010 HPVSPALLFIKQAPA
+1010 VSPALLFIKQAA
-1025 TDYDPTLL
+1025 TNDYDPTLC

-1048 FLTKLKH
+1048 FLTKLKE
-1055 TLADIYSPDTP
+1055 TVADMYSPDAA

>member
-13 IISKYGTDLSRIA
+13 IIGKYGTDLSRIA

-42 ARLAGQPV
+42 ARIVGQPV

-69 TADPIKLICD
+69 PADPIKLICD

-139 EQKEMLAR
+139 EQKEMLKR
-147 FFANFSDDID
+147 FFANFSDDIE

-193 YRKVANEQTLHLKYD
+193 YRKVASEEMLHLKYD

-216 LLQKVERLLFS
+216 LIQKVERVLFS
-227 RLMKEDKAKFYWDFD
+227 RLMKEGKAKFYWDFD
-242 EYYMPSPSPLPS
+242 EYYMPTARAQQSAS
-254 GGAPVGGYG
+254 
-263 IPAIP
+263 IPNNTASFAAYL
-268 TQPTCSVGGYG
+268 T
-279 IPAIPT
+279 
-285 QPTCSVGALPGG
+285 
-297 YGIPAIPTQPTC
+297 
-309 SVGALPGGALVSSAP
+309 
-324 TNLNLAD
+324 D

-340 PDIYANMRRPKRI
+340 RDIYANMRRPKRI

-365 RFASNWLLEN
+365 RFASSWLLEN
-375 HRYRAGRKTAV
+375 DRYKAGRKTAV

-393 LLPLMH
+393 LLPIMH

-439 GTTLNPHYLKK
+439 GTAFNPHYLKK
-450 LMAHPYAHH
+450 LMAHPYARHLQEVHLKEMNDVHLKGVH
-459 LKGVHLSQVHQE
+459 LKGVHLSQVHQKE
-471 EVHQPNSPSHHLTIS
+471 EQQIIGDNSGCMGMAGMPY
-486 TPHHLTTST
+486 PPTSAAL
-495 ILHHIATLIKQVGIA
+495 LHHIATLVKQVGIA
-510 TKPEGDPLT
+510 TKQEGDALT
-519 QESVFRMYTIL
+519 QESVFRMFTIL
-530 NRLATL
+530 NRLAAL

-553 SQLVSTSS
+553 SQLVGAAS

-584 FDHLLLLSCNEGNM
+584 FDNVLLLSCNEGNM

-608 PYTIRKAHHLTTI
+608 PYSIRKAHGLTTI
-621 DNKVALYSYYFH
+621 DNKVAIYSYYFH
-633 RLLQRARDITI
+633 RLLQRAGDITI
-644 AYNNTTDNGHTGE
+644 AYNNSTDNGHTGE

-666 VESGQKINHYT
+666 VESGQKIDHYS
-677 LTAKNHP
+677 LTAKNQP
-684 TPLMPKPI
+684 TPLMPKAI
-692 QKDEATLSKLQQIT
+692 EKDETALSKLEEMS
-706 RLSPSALNTYIRCP
+706 RLSPSAINTYIRCK
-720 LAFYYQYIAHIQ
+720 LAFYYQYIAHIK
-732 EPHPDPETI
+732 EPDSDPETI
-741 DNRLFGNIFHRA
+741 DNRMFGNIFHRA

-761 TDRSPL
+761 TDHSPI

-779 RTLLANVVDRAFQA
+779 RKLLASVVDRAF
-793 EQCTPNNGLQIINR
+793 EEEECKTNNGLQIINR
-807 EVIIQY
+807 EVIIEY

-834 EAKVYTT
+834 EAKVYTQ
-841 LSFTIPSEGAL
+841 LSFTIPS
-852 VGGYG
+852 
-857 IPAIPTQPTCSVGA
+857 
-871 LKGGALV
+871 
-878 GGYGIPAI
+878 
-886 PTQPTCSVGAL
+886 
-897 KGGALKGGALVSSAP
+897 GGALKGGALVSSAP
-912 KTSAPKTSAPKTSAP
+912 T
-927 GKQYNLTIGGI
+927 KQYNLTIGGI
-938 IDRLDILTDRQTGK
+938 IDRLDAVTDKQTGK
-952 PRIRVVDYKTGNQ
+952 RRIRVVDYKTGNK
-965 PSSPIKN
+965 PSSAIKSIEEVFDPKN
-972 IDEIFD
+972 IAS
-978 PNNIRTKHSNYYL
+978 KHSNYFL
-991 QAILYSLIVSRSKR
+991 QAILYSLIVSRSKE
-1005 WNPAG
+1005 WNAANDA
-1010 HPVSPALLFIKQAPA
+1010 VSPALLFIKQAA
-1025 TDYDPTLL
+1025 TNDSTLC

-1048 FLTKLKH
+1048 FLTKLKE
-1055 TLADIYSPDTP
+1055 TVADMYSPDAA

>member
-13 IISKYGTDLSRIA
+13 IIGKYGTDLSRIA

-42 ARLAGQPV
+42 ARIAGQPV

-69 TADPIKLICD
+69 PADPIKLICD

-139 EQKEMLAR
+139 EQKEMLKR
-147 FFANFSDDID
+147 FFANFSDDIE

-193 YRKVANEQTLHLKYD
+193 YRKVASEETLHLKYD

-216 LLQKVERLLFS
+216 LIQKVERVLFS
-227 RLMKEDKAKFYWDFD
+227 RLMKEGKAKFYWDFD
-242 EYYMPSPSPLPS
+242 EYYMPTARAQQS
-254 GGAPVGGYG
+254 A
-263 IPAIP
+263 
-268 TQPTCSVGGYG
+268 SVPNNTASFAAYL
-279 IPAIPT
+279 T
-285 QPTCSVGALPGG
+285 
-297 YGIPAIPTQPTC
+297 
-309 SVGALPGGALVSSAP
+309 
-324 TNLNLAD
+324 D

-340 PDIYANMRRPKRI
+340 RDIYANMRRPKRI

-375 HRYRAGRKTAV
+375 ERYKAGRKTAV

-393 LLPLMH
+393 LLPIMH

-439 GTTLNPHYLKK
+439 GTAFNPHYMKK
-450 LMAHPYAHH
+450 LMAHPYARHLQEVHLKGVH

-471 EVHQPNSPSHHLTIS
+471 ESAALLQ
-486 TPHHLTTST
+486 
-495 ILHHIATLIKQVGIA
+495 HIATLVKQVGIA
-510 TKPEGDPLT
+510 TKQEGDALT
-519 QESVFRMYTIL
+519 QESVFRMFTIL
-530 NRLATL
+530 NRLAAL

-553 SQLVSTSS
+553 SQLVGAAS
-561 IPFHGEPVVGV
+561 IPFHGEPVIGV

-584 FDHLLLLSCNEGNM
+584 FDNVLLLSCNEGNM

-608 PYTIRKAHHLTTI
+608 PYSIRKAHGLTTI
-621 DNKVALYSYYFH
+621 DNKVAIYSYYFH
-633 RLLQRARDITI
+633 RLLQRAGDITI
-644 AYNNTTDNGHTGE
+644 AYNNSTDNGHTGE

-666 VESGQKINHYT
+666 VESGQKIDHYS
-677 LTAKNHP
+677 LTAKNQP
-684 TPLMPKPI
+684 TPLMPKAI
-692 QKDEATLSKLQQIT
+692 EKDETALNKLEEMS
-706 RLSPSALNTYIRCP
+706 RLSPSAINTYIRCK
-720 LAFYYQYIAHIQ
+720 LAFYYQYIAHIK
-732 EPHPDPETI
+732 EPDSDPETI
-741 DNRLFGNIFHRA
+741 DNRMFGNIFHRA

-761 TDRSPL
+761 TDHSPV

-779 RTLLANVVDRAFQA
+779 RKLLASVVDRAF
-793 EQCTPNNGLQIINR
+793 EEEECKTNNGLQIINR
-807 EVIIQY
+807 EVIIEY

-834 EAKVYTT
+834 EAKVYTQ
-841 LSFTIPSEGAL
+841 LSFTTPS
-852 VGGYG
+852 
-857 IPAIPTQPTCSVGA
+857 
-871 LKGGALV
+871 
-878 GGYGIPAI
+878 
-886 PTQPTCSVGAL
+886 
-897 KGGALKGGALVSSAP
+897 GGALKGGALVSSAP
-912 KTSAPKTSAPKTSAP
+912 T
-927 GKQYNLTIGGI
+927 KQYNLTIGGI
-938 IDRLDILTDRQTGK
+938 IDRLDAVTDKQTGK
-952 PRIRVVDYKTGNQ
+952 RRIRVVDYKTGNK
-965 PSSPIKN
+965 PSSAIKSIEEVFDPKN
-972 IDEIFD
+972 IAS
-978 PNNIRTKHSNYYL
+978 KHSNYFL
-991 QAILYSLIVSRSKR
+991 QAILYSLIVSRSKE
-1005 WNPAG
+1005 WNAANDA
-1010 HPVSPALLFIKQAPA
+1010 VSPALLFIKQAA
-1025 TDYDPTLL
+1025 TNDYDPTLC

-1048 FLTKLKH
+1048 FLTKLKE
-1055 TLADIYSPDTP
+1055 TVADMYSPNAA

>member
-90 DETLDHFYGWG
+90 SETLDHFYGWG

-132 DISYLDD
+132 DISYLDN

-147 FFANFSDDID
+147 FFANFSDDIE

-193 YRKVANEQTLHLKYD
+193 YRKVASEQTLHLKYD

-227 RLMKEDKAKFYWDFD
+227 RLMKEGKAKFYWDFD
-242 EYYMPSPSPLPS
+242 EYYMPSPSHHLTTSTPQHLNTSPS
-254 GGAPVGGYG
+254 
-263 IPAIP
+263 
-268 TQPTCSVGGYG
+268 QH
-279 IPAIPT
+279 
-285 QPTCSVGALPGG
+285 
-297 YGIPAIPTQPTC
+297 
-309 SVGALPGGALVSSAP
+309 
-324 TNLNLAD
+324 LNTSPSQHLNISD
-331 FPNELDNTD
+331 FPNELDNTNR
-340 PDIYANMRRPKRI
+340 DIYANMRRPKRI

-375 HRYRAGRKTAV
+375 DRYKAGRKTAV

-439 GTTLNPHYLKK
+439 GTALNPHYLKK

-459 LKGVHLSQVHQE
+459 LTI
-471 EVHQPNSPSHHLTIS
+471 SPPHHLNTS
-486 TPHHLTTST
+486 TPQHLTTST
-495 ILHHIATLIKQVGIA
+495 ILPHIATLIKQVGIA

-519 QESVFRMYTIL
+519 QESVFRMFTIL

-553 SQLVSTSS
+553 SQLVGAAS
-561 IPFHGEPVVGV
+561 IPFHGEPVIGV

-608 PYTIRKAHHLTTI
+608 PYSIRKAHGLTTI

-633 RLLQRARDITI
+633 RLLQRAGDITI
-644 AYNNTTDNGHTGE
+644 AYNNSTDNGHTGE

-666 VESGQKINHYT
+666 VESGQKIDHYS
-677 LTAKNHP
+677 LTAKNQP
-684 TPLMPKPI
+684 TPLMPKAI
-692 QKDEATLSKLQQIT
+692 EKDEAALSKLEEMS
-706 RLSPSALNTYIRCP
+706 RLSPSAINTYIRCK
-720 LAFYYQYIAHIQ
+720 LAFYYQYIAHIK
-732 EPHPDPETI
+732 EPDSDPETI

-767 IEKAHIQAYLSN
+767 VEKAHIQAYLSN
-779 RTLLANVVDRAFQA
+779 RTLLASVVDRAFQA
-793 EQCTPNNGLQIINR
+793 EQCTANNGLQIINR
-807 EVIIQY
+807 EVIIEY
-813 ITKLLKIDQQL
+813 VTKLLKIDQQL

-834 EAKVYTT
+834 EAKVYTS
-841 LSFTIPSEGAL
+841 LSFTTSPSHHL
-852 VGGYG
+852 TTS
-857 IPAIPTQPTCSVGA
+857 P
-871 LKGGALV
+871 
-878 GGYGIPAI
+878 
-886 PTQPTCSVGAL
+886 
-897 KGGALKGGALVSSAP
+897 GGALVSSAP
-912 KTSAPKTSAPKTSAP
+912 T
-927 GKQYNLTIGGI
+927 KQYNLTIGGI
-938 IDRLDILTDRQTGK
+938 IDRLDVLTDKQTGK
-952 PRIRVVDYKTGNQ
+952 RRIRVVDYKTGNQ
-965 PSSPIKN
+965 PSSPIKS

-978 PNNIRTKHSNYYL
+978 PNNIRSKHSNYYL

-1025 TDYDPTLL
+1025 NHYDPTLL

-1048 FLTKLKH
+1048 FLTKLKE
-1055 TLADIYSPDTP
+1055 TVADMYSPAVP

>member
-132 DISYLDD
+132 DISYLND

-147 FFANFSDDID
+147 FFANFSDNIE

-193 YRKVANEQTLHLKYD
+193 YRKVASEQTLHLKYD

-227 RLMKEDKAKFYWDFD
+227 RLMKEGKAKFYWDFD
-242 EYYMPSPSPLPS
+242 EYYMPSPSHHLNTSPS
-254 GGAPVGGYG
+254 HHLNTSPSHHLNTS
-263 IPAIP
+263 PSHHLTTSP
-268 TQPTCSVGGYG
+268 SQQLS
-279 IPAIPT
+279 
-285 QPTCSVGALPGG
+285 
-297 YGIPAIPTQPTC
+297 
-309 SVGALPGGALVSSAP
+309 GGALVSSAP
-324 TNLNLAD
+324 TNLTTSPSQHLNLSD

-365 RFASNWLLEN
+365 RFAANWLLEN

-439 GTTLNPHYLKK
+439 GTAFNPHYLKK
-450 LMAHPYAHH
+450 LMAHPYARHLQEMHLKEMNEVH
-459 LKGVHLSQVHQE
+459 LKGVHLSQVHQKE
-471 EVHQPNSPSHHLTIS
+471 EQQTIGENSGCMGMAGMPY
-486 TPHHLTTST
+486 PPTSAA
-495 ILHHIATLIKQVGIA
+495 LLQHIATLIKQVGIA

-553 SQLVSTSS
+553 SQLVSSSS

-598 PKGVNDSSFI
+598 PKGINDSSFI
-608 PYTIRKAHHLTTI
+608 PYSIRKAHGLTTI
-621 DNKVALYSYYFH
+621 DNKVAIYSYYFH
-633 RLLQRARDITI
+633 RLLQRAGDITI
-644 AYNNTTDNGHTGE
+644 AYNNSTDNGHTGE

-666 VESGQKINHYT
+666 VESGQQIDHYS

-692 QKDEATLSKLQQIT
+692 QKDETTLSKLQQISS
-706 RLSPSALNTYIRCP
+706 LSPSALNTYIRCP
-720 LAFYYQYIAHIQ
+720 LAFYYQYIAHIS
-732 EPHPDPETI
+732 EPHPDPDTI

-793 EQCTPNNGLQIINR
+793 EQCTPNNGLQLINR

-834 EAKVYTT
+834 EAKVYTQ
-841 LSFTIPSEGAL
+841 LSFTIPSE
-852 VGGYG
+852 
-857 IPAIPTQPTCSVGA
+857 
-871 LKGGALV
+871 GALV

-912 KTSAPKTSAPKTSAP
+912 RTNAPRTSAPT
-927 GKQYNLTIGGI
+927 KQYNLTIGGI
-938 IDRLDILTDRQTGK
+938 IDRLDAVTDKQTGK
-952 PRIRVVDYKTGNQ
+952 PRIRVVDYKTGNK
-965 PSSPIKN
+965 PSSAIKSIEEVFDPKN
-972 IDEIFD
+972 IAS
-978 PNNIRTKHSNYYL
+978 KHSNYYL
-991 QAILYSLIVSRSKR
+991 QAILYSLIVSRSER
-1005 WNPAG
+1005 WNPTG

-1025 TDYDPTLL
+1025 NHYDPTLL

-1048 FLTKLKH
+1048 FLTKLKE
-1055 TLADIYSPDTP
+1055 TVADIYSPDTP

>member
-139 EQKEMLAR
+139 EQKEMLKR
-147 FFANFSDDID
+147 FFANFSDDIE

-193 YRKVANEQTLHLKYD
+193 YRKVASDETLHLKYD

-216 LLQKVERLLFS
+216 LIQKVERVLFS
-227 RLMKEDKAKFYWDFD
+227 RLMKEGKAKFYWDFD
-242 EYYMPSPSPLPS
+242 EYYMPTARAQQS
-254 GGAPVGGYG
+254 A
-263 IPAIP
+263 
-268 TQPTCSVGGYG
+268 SVPNNTASFAAYL
-279 IPAIPT
+279 T
-285 QPTCSVGALPGG
+285 
-297 YGIPAIPTQPTC
+297 
-309 SVGALPGGALVSSAP
+309 
-324 TNLNLAD
+324 D

-340 PDIYANMRRPKRI
+340 RDIYANTGRPKRI

-375 HRYRAGRKTAV
+375 ERYKAGRKTAV

-393 LLPLMH
+393 LLPIMH

-439 GTTLNPHYLKK
+439 GTAFNPHYLKK
-450 LMAHPYAHH
+450 LMAHPYARH
-459 LKGVHLSQVHQE
+459 LQEVHLNGVHSKGVHLSQVHQE
-471 EVHQPNSPSHHLTIS
+471 GSAALLQ
-486 TPHHLTTST
+486 
-495 ILHHIATLIKQVGIA
+495 HIATLVKQVGIA
-510 TKPEGDPLT
+510 TKQEGDALT
-519 QESVFRMYTIL
+519 QESVFRMFTIL
-530 NRLATL
+530 NRLAAL

-553 SQLVSTSS
+553 SQLVGAAS
-561 IPFHGEPVVGV
+561 IPFHGEPVIGV

-584 FDHLLLLSCNEGNM
+584 FDNVLLLSCNEGNM

-608 PYTIRKAHHLTTI
+608 PYSIRKAHGLTTI
-621 DNKVALYSYYFH
+621 DNKVAIYSYYFH
-633 RLLQRARDITI
+633 RLLQRAGDITI
-644 AYNNTTDNGHTGE
+644 AYNNSTDNGHTGE

-666 VESGQKINHYT
+666 VESGQKIDHYS
-677 LTAKNHP
+677 LTAKNQP
-684 TPLMPKPI
+684 TPLMPKAI
-692 QKDEATLSKLQQIT
+692 EKDETALSKLEEMS
-706 RLSPSALNTYIRCP
+706 RLSPSAINTYIRCK
-720 LAFYYQYIAHIQ
+720 LAFYYQYIAHIK
-732 EPHPDPETI
+732 EPDSDPETI
-741 DNRLFGNIFHRA
+741 DNRMFGNIFHRA

-761 TDRSPL
+761 TDHSPV

-779 RTLLANVVDRAFQA
+779 RKLLASVVDRAF
-793 EQCTPNNGLQIINR
+793 EEEECKTNNGLQIINR
-807 EVIIQY
+807 EVIIEY

-834 EAKVYTT
+834 EAKVYTQ
-841 LSFTIPSEGAL
+841 LSFTIPS
-852 VGGYG
+852 
-857 IPAIPTQPTCSVGA
+857 
-871 LKGGALV
+871 
-878 GGYGIPAI
+878 
-886 PTQPTCSVGAL
+886 
-897 KGGALKGGALVSSAP
+897 GGALKGGALVSSAP
-912 KTSAPKTSAPKTSAP
+912 T
-927 GKQYNLTIGGI
+927 KQYNLTIGGI
-938 IDRLDILTDRQTGK
+938 IDRLDAVTDKQTGK
-952 PRIRVVDYKTGNQ
+952 RRIRVVDYKTGNK
-965 PSSPIKN
+965 PSSAIKSIEEVFDPKN
-972 IDEIFD
+972 IAS
-978 PNNIRTKHSNYYL
+978 KHSNYFL
-991 QAILYSLIVSRSKR
+991 QAILYSLIVSRSKE
-1005 WNPAG
+1005 WNAANDA
-1010 HPVSPALLFIKQAPA
+1010 VSPALLFIKQAA
-1025 TDYDPTLL
+1025 TNDYDPTLC

-1048 FLTKLKH
+1048 FLTKLKE
-1055 TLADIYSPDTP
+1055 TVADMYSPNAA

>member
-13 IISKYGTDLSRIA
+13 IIGKYGTDLSRIA

-139 EQKEMLAR
+139 EQKEMLKR
-147 FFANFSDDID
+147 FFANFSDDIE

-193 YRKVANEQTLHLKYD
+193 YRKVASEQTLHLKYD

-216 LLQKVERLLFS
+216 LLQKVERVLFS
-227 RLMKEDKAKFYWDFD
+227 RLMKEGKAKFYWDFD
-242 EYYMPSPSPLPS
+242 EYYMPSPSHHLTTSPS
-254 GGAPVGGYG
+254 
-263 IPAIP
+263 
-268 TQPTCSVGGYG
+268 QHLS
-279 IPAIPT
+279 
-285 QPTCSVGALPGG
+285 
-297 YGIPAIPTQPTC
+297 
-309 SVGALPGGALVSSAP
+309 GGALVSSAP
-324 TNLNLAD
+324 TNLTTSPSQHLNLSD

-340 PDIYANMRRPKRI
+340 RDIYANMRRPKRI

-375 HRYRAGRKTAV
+375 ERYKAGRKTAV

-393 LLPLMH
+393 LLPIMH

-439 GTTLNPHYLKK
+439 GTAFNPHYLKK
-450 LMAHPYAHH
+450 LMAHPYARHLQEVH

-471 EVHQPNSPSHHLTIS
+471 GSAALLQ
-486 TPHHLTTST
+486 
-495 ILHHIATLIKQVGIA
+495 HIATLIKQVGIA

-553 SQLVSTSS
+553 SQLVSSSS

-598 PKGVNDSSFI
+598 PKGINDSSFI

-644 AYNNTTDNGHTGE
+644 AYNNSTDNGHTGE

-666 VESGQKINHYT
+666 VESGQKINHYS
-677 LTAKNHP
+677 LTAKNQP

-692 QKDEATLSKLQQIT
+692 QKDEATLSKLQQIS

-720 LAFYYQYIAHIQ
+720 LAFYYQYIAHIK
-732 EPHPDPETI
+732 EPDSDPETI
-741 DNRLFGNIFHRA
+741 DNRMFGNIFHRA

-761 TDRSPL
+761 TDHSPV

-779 RTLLANVVDRAFQA
+779 RKLLASVVDRAF
-793 EQCTPNNGLQIINR
+793 EEEECKTNNGLQIINR
-807 EVIIQY
+807 EVIIEY

-834 EAKVYTT
+834 EAKVYTS
-841 LSFTIPSEGAL
+841 LSFTTSPSHHL
-852 VGGYG
+852 
-857 IPAIPTQPTCSVGA
+857 T
-871 LKGGALV
+871 
-878 GGYGIPAI
+878 
-886 PTQPTCSVGAL
+886 
-897 KGGALKGGALVSSAP
+897 
-912 KTSAPKTSAPKTSAP
+912 TSPSHHLTTSPSHH
-927 GKQYNLTIGGI
+927 LITIGGI
-938 IDRLDILTDRQTGK
+938 IDRLDVVTDKQTGK

-965 PSSPIKN
+965 PSSPIKS
-972 IDEIFD
+972 IEEVFD
-978 PNNIRTKHSNYYL
+978 PKNIASKHSNYYL

-1005 WNPAG
+1005 WNPAN

-1025 TDYDPTLL
+1025 NHYDPTLL

-1048 FLTKLKH
+1048 FLTKLKE
-1055 TLADIYSPDTP
+1055 TLADMYSPNVP

>member
-13 IISKYGTDLSRIA
+13 IIGKYGTDLSRIA

-42 ARLAGQPV
+42 ARIAGQPV

-69 TADPIKLICD
+69 PADPIKLICD

-139 EQKEMLAR
+139 EQKEMLKR
-147 FFANFSDDID
+147 FFANFSDDIE

-168 SHFGDIYHDYNR
+168 SHFGNIYHDYNR

-193 YRKVANEQTLHLKYD
+193 YRKVASEETLHLKYD

-216 LLQKVERLLFS
+216 LIQKVERVLFS
-227 RLMKEDKAKFYWDFD
+227 RLMKEGKAKFYWDFD
-242 EYYMPSPSPLPS
+242 EYYMPTARAQQS
-254 GGAPVGGYG
+254 A
-263 IPAIP
+263 
-268 TQPTCSVGGYG
+268 SVPNNTASFAAYL
-279 IPAIPT
+279 T
-285 QPTCSVGALPGG
+285 
-297 YGIPAIPTQPTC
+297 
-309 SVGALPGGALVSSAP
+309 
-324 TNLNLAD
+324 D

-340 PDIYANMRRPKRI
+340 RDIYANMRRPKRI

-375 HRYRAGRKTAV
+375 DRYKAGRKTAV

-393 LLPLMH
+393 LLPIMH

-439 GTTLNPHYLKK
+439 GTAFNPHYLKK
-450 LMAHPYAHH
+450 LMAHPYARH
-459 LKGVHLSQVHQE
+459 LQEVHLKEMNDVHLKGVHSKGVHLSQVHQGE
-471 EVHQPNSPSHHLTIS
+471 EHQEGIHQKEEQQTIGDNSGCMGMAGMPY
-486 TPHHLTTST
+486 PPTSAAL
-495 ILHHIATLIKQVGIA
+495 LHHIATLVKQVGIA
-510 TKPEGDPLT
+510 TKQEGDALT
-519 QESVFRMYTIL
+519 QESVFRMFTIL
-530 NRLATL
+530 NRLAAL

-553 SQLVSTSS
+553 SQLVGAAS

-584 FDHLLLLSCNEGNM
+584 FDNVLLLSCNEGNM

-608 PYTIRKAHHLTTI
+608 PYSIRKAHGLTTI
-621 DNKVALYSYYFH
+621 DNKVAIYSYYFH
-633 RLLQRARDITI
+633 RLLQRAGDITI
-644 AYNNTTDNGHTGE
+644 AYNNSTDNGHTGE

-666 VESGQKINHYT
+666 VESGQKIDHYS
-677 LTAKNHP
+677 LTAKNQP
-684 TPLMPKPI
+684 TPLMPKAI
-692 QKDEATLSKLQQIT
+692 EKNETALNKLEEMS
-706 RLSPSALNTYIRCP
+706 RLSPSAINTYIRCK
-720 LAFYYQYIAHIQ
+720 LAFYYQYIAHIK
-732 EPHPDPETI
+732 EPDSDPETI
-741 DNRLFGNIFHRA
+741 DNRMFGNIFHRA

-761 TDRSPL
+761 TDHSPV

-779 RTLLANVVDRAFQA
+779 RKLLASVVDRAF
-793 EQCTPNNGLQIINR
+793 EEEECKTNNGLQIINR
-807 EVIIQY
+807 EVIIEY

-834 EAKVYTT
+834 EAKVYTQ
-841 LSFTIPSEGAL
+841 LSFTIPS
-852 VGGYG
+852 
-857 IPAIPTQPTCSVGA
+857 
-871 LKGGALV
+871 
-878 GGYGIPAI
+878 
-886 PTQPTCSVGAL
+886 
-897 KGGALKGGALVSSAP
+897 GGALKGGALVSSAP
-912 KTSAPKTSAPKTSAP
+912 T
-927 GKQYNLTIGGI
+927 KQYNLTIGGI
-938 IDRLDILTDRQTGK
+938 IDRLDAVTDKQTGK
-952 PRIRVVDYKTGNQ
+952 RRIRVVDYKTGNK
-965 PSSPIKN
+965 PSSAIKSIEEVFDPKN
-972 IDEIFD
+972 IAS
-978 PNNIRTKHSNYYL
+978 KHSNYFL
-991 QAILYSLIVSRSKR
+991 QAILYSLIVSRSKE
-1005 WNPAG
+1005 WNAAND
-1010 HPVSPALLFIKQAPA
+1010 PVSPALLFIKQAA
-1025 TDYDPTLL
+1025 TNDYDPTLC

-1048 FLTKLKH
+1048 FLTKLKE
-1055 TLADIYSPDTP
+1055 TVADMYSPDAA

>member
-26 VVFPNKRAAL
+26 IVFPNKRAAL

-132 DISYLDD
+132 DISYLDN

-193 YRKVANEQTLHLKYD
+193 YRKVASEQTLHLKYD

-216 LLQKVERLLFS
+216 LLQKVERVLFS
-227 RLMKEDKAKFYWDFD
+227 RLMKEGKAKFYWDFD

-254 GGAPVGGYG
+254 GGALVGGYG

-268 TQPTCSVGGYG
+268 TQP
-279 IPAIPT
+279 A
-285 QPTCSVGALPGG
+285 
-297 YGIPAIPTQPTC
+297 C

-324 TNLNLAD
+324 TNLNLTD

-375 HRYRAGRKTAV
+375 DRYKAGRKTAV

-393 LLPLMH
+393 LLPIMH

-439 GTTLNPHYLKK
+439 GTALNPHYLKK
-450 LMAHPYAHH
+450 LMAHPYARH
-459 LKGVHLSQVHQE
+459 LQEMQLKEVHIKGVHLSQVHQGE
-471 EVHQPNSPSHHLTIS
+471 EHQEGIHQKEEQQTIGDNSGCMGMAGMPY
-486 TPHHLTTST
+486 PPTSAAL
-495 ILHHIATLIKQVGIA
+495 LHHIATLVKQVGIA
-510 TKPEGDPLT
+510 TKQEGDALT

-644 AYNNTTDNGHTGE
+644 AYNNSTDNGHTGE

-666 VESGQKINHYT
+666 VESGQKINHYS

-692 QKDEATLSKLQQIT
+692 QKDETVLSKLQQIS

-720 LAFYYQYIAHIQ
+720 LAFYYQYIVHIQ

-779 RTLLANVVDRAFQA
+779 RTLLTNVVDRAF
-793 EQCTPNNGLQIINR
+793 EEEECTPNNGLQIINR

-834 EAKVYTT
+834 EAKVYTS

-878 GGYGIPAI
+878 
-886 PTQPTCSVGAL
+886 
-897 KGGALKGGALVSSAP
+897 SSAP
-912 KTSAPKTSAPKTSAP
+912 RTSAPKTSAPT
-927 GKQYNLTIGGI
+927 KQYNLTIGGI
-938 IDRLDILTDRQTGK
+938 IDRLDILTDKQTGK

-978 PNNIRTKHSNYYL
+978 PNNIRSKHSNYYL

-1025 TDYDPTLL
+1025 NHYDPTLH

>member
-13 IISKYGTDLSRIA
+13 IIGKYGTDLSRIA

-42 ARLAGQPV
+42 ARIAGQPV

-69 TADPIKLICD
+69 PADPIKLICD

-139 EQKEMLAR
+139 EQKEMLKR
-147 FFANFSDDID
+147 FFANFSDDIE

-193 YRKVANEQTLHLKYD
+193 YRKVASEETLHLKYD

-216 LLQKVERLLFS
+216 LIQKVERVLFS
-227 RLMKEDKAKFYWDFD
+227 RLMKEGKAKFYWDFD
-242 EYYMPSPSPLPS
+242 EYYMPTARAQQSAS
-254 GGAPVGGYG
+254 
-263 IPAIP
+263 IPNNTASFAAYL
-268 TQPTCSVGGYG
+268 T
-279 IPAIPT
+279 
-285 QPTCSVGALPGG
+285 
-297 YGIPAIPTQPTC
+297 
-309 SVGALPGGALVSSAP
+309 
-324 TNLNLAD
+324 D

-340 PDIYANMRRPKRI
+340 RDIYANMRRPKRI

-375 HRYRAGRKTAV
+375 DRYKAGRKTAV

-393 LLPLMH
+393 LLPIMH

-439 GTTLNPHYLKK
+439 GTAFNPHYMKK
-450 LMAHPYAHH
+450 LMAHPYARHLQEVHLKEMNDVHLKGVH
-459 LKGVHLSQVHQE
+459 LKGVHLSQVHQKE
-471 EVHQPNSPSHHLTIS
+471 EQQIIGDNSGCMGMAGMPY
-486 TPHHLTTST
+486 PPTSAAL
-495 ILHHIATLIKQVGIA
+495 LHHIATLVKQVGIA
-510 TKPEGDPLT
+510 TKQEGDALT
-519 QESVFRMYTIL
+519 QESVFRMFTIL
-530 NRLATL
+530 NRLAAL

-553 SQLVSTSS
+553 SQLVGAAS
-561 IPFHGEPVVGV
+561 IPFHGEPVIGV

-584 FDHLLLLSCNEGNM
+584 FDNVLLLSCNEGNM

-608 PYTIRKAHHLTTI
+608 PYSIRKAHGLTTI
-621 DNKVALYSYYFH
+621 DNKVAIYSYYFH
-633 RLLQRARDITI
+633 RLLQRAGDITI
-644 AYNNTTDNGHTGE
+644 AYNNSTDNGHTGE

-666 VESGQKINHYT
+666 VESGQKIDHYS
-677 LTAKNHP
+677 LTAKNQP
-684 TPLMPKPI
+684 TPLMPKAI
-692 QKDEATLSKLQQIT
+692 EKDETALSKLEEMS
-706 RLSPSALNTYIRCP
+706 RLSPSAINTYIRCK
-720 LAFYYQYIAHIQ
+720 LAFYYQYIAHIK
-732 EPHPDPETI
+732 EPDSDPETI
-741 DNRLFGNIFHRA
+741 DNRMFGNIFHRA

-761 TDRSPL
+761 TDHSPV

-779 RTLLANVVDRAFQA
+779 RKLLASVVDRAF
-793 EQCTPNNGLQIINR
+793 EEEECKTNNGLQIINR
-807 EVIIQY
+807 EVIIEY

-834 EAKVYTT
+834 EAKVYTQ
-841 LSFTIPSEGAL
+841 LSFTIPPSHHL
-852 VGGYG
+852 TTS
-857 IPAIPTQPTCSVGA
+857 P
-871 LKGGALV
+871 
-878 GGYGIPAI
+878 
-886 PTQPTCSVGAL
+886 
-897 KGGALKGGALVSSAP
+897 GGALVSSAP
-912 KTSAPKTSAPKTSAP
+912 RTSAPT
-927 GKQYNLTIGGI
+927 KQYNLTIGGI
-938 IDRLDILTDRQTGK
+938 IDRLDVVTDKQTGK
-952 PRIRVVDYKTGNQ
+952 RRIRVVDYKTGNK
-965 PSSPIKN
+965 PSSAIKSIEEVFDPKN
-972 IDEIFD
+972 IAS
-978 PNNIRTKHSNYYL
+978 KHSNYFL
-991 QAILYSLIVSRSKR
+991 QAILYSLIVSRSKE
-1005 WNPAG
+1005 WNAANDA
-1010 HPVSPALLFIKQAPA
+1010 VSPALLFIKQAA
-1025 TDYDPTLL
+1025 TNDYDPTLC

-1048 FLTKLKH
+1048 FLTKLKE
-1055 TLADIYSPDTP
+1055 TVADMYSPDAA

-1080 YRMLCGL
+1080 YRMLCGI

>member
-13 IISKYGTDLSRIA
+13 IIGKYGTDLSRIA

-42 ARLAGQPV
+42 ARIAGQPV

-69 TADPIKLICD
+69 PADPIKLICD

-139 EQKEMLAR
+139 EQKEMLKR
-147 FFANFSDDID
+147 FFANFSDDIE

-193 YRKVANEQTLHLKYD
+193 YRKVASEETLHLKYD

-216 LLQKVERLLFS
+216 LIQKVERVLFS
-227 RLMKEDKAKFYWDFD
+227 RLMKEGKAKFYWDFD
-242 EYYMPSPSPLPS
+242 EYYMPTARAQQS
-254 GGAPVGGYG
+254 A
-263 IPAIP
+263 
-268 TQPTCSVGGYG
+268 SVPNNTASFAAYL
-279 IPAIPT
+279 T
-285 QPTCSVGALPGG
+285 
-297 YGIPAIPTQPTC
+297 
-309 SVGALPGGALVSSAP
+309 
-324 TNLNLAD
+324 D

-340 PDIYANMRRPKRI
+340 RDIYANMRRPKRI

-375 HRYRAGRKTAV
+375 DRYKAGRKTAV

-393 LLPLMH
+393 LLPIMH

-439 GTTLNPHYLKK
+439 GTALNPHYLKK
-450 LMAHPYAHH
+450 LMAHPYARH
-459 LKGVHLSQVHQE
+459 LQEVHLKGVHSKGVHLSQVHQE
-471 EVHQPNSPSHHLTIS
+471 GSAALLQ
-486 TPHHLTTST
+486 
-495 ILHHIATLIKQVGIA
+495 HIASLIKQVGIA
-510 TKPEGDPLT
+510 TKQEGDALT
-519 QESVFRMYTIL
+519 QESVFRMFTIL
-530 NRLATL
+530 NRLAAL

-553 SQLVSTSS
+553 SQLVGAAS

-584 FDHLLLLSCNEGNM
+584 FDNVLLLSCNEGNM

-608 PYTIRKAHHLTTI
+608 PYSIRKAHGLTTI
-621 DNKVALYSYYFH
+621 DNKVAIYSYYFH
-633 RLLQRARDITI
+633 RLLQRAGDITI
-644 AYNNTTDNGHTGE
+644 AYNNSTDNGHTGE
-657 MSRFMLQLL
+657 MSHFMLQLL
-666 VESGQKINHYT
+666 VESGQKIEHYS
-677 LTAKNHP
+677 LTAKNQP
-684 TPLMPKPI
+684 SPLMPKAI
-692 QKDEATLSKLQQIT
+692 EKDETALNKLEEMS
-706 RLSPSALNTYIRCP
+706 RLSPSAINTYIRCK
-720 LAFYYQYIAHIQ
+720 LAFYYQYIAHIK
-732 EPHPDPETI
+732 EPDSDPETI
-741 DNRLFGNIFHRA
+741 DNRMFGNIFHRA

-761 TDRSPL
+761 TDHSPV

-779 RTLLANVVDRAFQA
+779 RKLLASVVDRAF
-793 EQCTPNNGLQIINR
+793 EEEECKTNNGLQIINR
-807 EVIIQY
+807 EVIIEY

-834 EAKVYTT
+834 EAKVYTQ
-841 LSFTIPSEGAL
+841 LSFTIPS
-852 VGGYG
+852 
-857 IPAIPTQPTCSVGA
+857 
-871 LKGGALV
+871 
-878 GGYGIPAI
+878 
-886 PTQPTCSVGAL
+886 
-897 KGGALKGGALVSSAP
+897 GGALKGGALVSSAP
-912 KTSAPKTSAPKTSAP
+912 T
-927 GKQYNLTIGGI
+927 KQYSLTIGGI
-938 IDRLDILTDRQTGK
+938 IDRLDVVTDKQTGK
-952 PRIRVVDYKTGNQ
+952 RRIRVVDYKTGNK
-965 PSSPIKN
+965 PSSAIKSIEEVFDPKN
-972 IDEIFD
+972 IAS
-978 PNNIRTKHSNYYL
+978 KHSNYFL
-991 QAILYSLIVSRSKR
+991 QAILYSLIVSRSKE
-1005 WNPAG
+1005 WNAAND
-1010 HPVSPALLFIKQAPA
+1010 PVSPALLFIKQAA
-1025 TDYDPTLL
+1025 TNDYDPTLC

-1048 FLTKLKH
+1048 FLTKLKE
-1055 TLADIYSPDTP
+1055 TVADMYSPDAA

>member
-13 IISKYGTDLSRIA
+13 IIGKYGTDLSRIA

-42 ARLAGQPV
+42 ARIAGQPV

-69 TADPIKLICD
+69 PADPIKLICD

-90 DETLDHFYGWG
+90 NETLDHFYGWG

-139 EQKEMLAR
+139 EQKEMLKR

-193 YRKVANEQTLHLKYD
+193 YRKVASEETLHLKYD

-216 LLQKVERLLFS
+216 LIQKVERVLFS
-227 RLMKEDKAKFYWDFD
+227 RLMKEGKAKFYWDFD
-242 EYYMPSPSPLPS
+242 EYYMPTARAQQS
-254 GGAPVGGYG
+254 A
-263 IPAIP
+263 
-268 TQPTCSVGGYG
+268 SVPNNTASFAAYL
-279 IPAIPT
+279 T
-285 QPTCSVGALPGG
+285 
-297 YGIPAIPTQPTC
+297 
-309 SVGALPGGALVSSAP
+309 
-324 TNLNLAD
+324 D

-340 PDIYANMRRPKRI
+340 RDIYANMRRPKRI

-375 HRYRAGRKTAV
+375 DRYKAGRKTAV

-393 LLPLMH
+393 LLPIMH

-439 GTTLNPHYLKK
+439 GTAFNPHYLKK
-450 LMAHPYAHH
+450 LMAHPYARHLQEVHLKEMNDVHLKGVH
-459 LKGVHLSQVHQE
+459 LKGVHLSQVHQKE
-471 EVHQPNSPSHHLTIS
+471 EQQIIGDNSGCMGMAGMPY
-486 TPHHLTTST
+486 PPTSAAL
-495 ILHHIATLIKQVGIA
+495 LHHIATLVKQVGIA
-510 TKPEGDPLT
+510 TKQEGDALT
-519 QESVFRMYTIL
+519 QESVFRMFTIL
-530 NRLATL
+530 NRLAAL

-553 SQLVSTSS
+553 SQLVGAAS
-561 IPFHGEPVVGV
+561 IPFHGEPVIGV

-584 FDHLLLLSCNEGNM
+584 FDNVLLLSCNEGNM

-608 PYTIRKAHHLTTI
+608 PYSIRKAHGLTTI
-621 DNKVALYSYYFH
+621 DNKVAIYSYYFH
-633 RLLQRARDITI
+633 RLLQRASDITI
-644 AYNNTTDNGHTGE
+644 AYNNSTDNGHTGE

-666 VESGQKINHYT
+666 VESGQKIDHYS
-677 LTAKNHP
+677 LTAKNQP
-684 TPLMPKPI
+684 TPLMPKAI
-692 QKDEATLSKLQQIT
+692 EKDETALSKLEEMS
-706 RLSPSALNTYIRCP
+706 RLSPSAINTYIRCK
-720 LAFYYQYIAHIQ
+720 LAFYYQYIAHIK
-732 EPHPDPETI
+732 EPDSDPETI
-741 DNRLFGNIFHRA
+741 DNRMFGNIFHRA

-761 TDRSPL
+761 TDHSPV

-779 RTLLANVVDRAFQA
+779 RKLLASVVDRAF
-793 EQCTPNNGLQIINR
+793 EEEECKTNNGLQIINR
-807 EVIIQY
+807 EVIIEY

-834 EAKVYTT
+834 EAKVYTQ
-841 LSFTIPSEGAL
+841 LSFTIPPSHHL
-852 VGGYG
+852 TTSPGG
-857 IPAIPTQPTCSVGA
+857 T
-871 LKGGALV
+871 
-878 GGYGIPAI
+878 
-886 PTQPTCSVGAL
+886 
-897 KGGALKGGALVSSAP
+897 LVSSAP
-912 KTSAPKTSAPKTSAP
+912 T
-927 GKQYNLTIGGI
+927 KQYNLTIGGI
-938 IDRLDILTDRQTGK
+938 IDRLDVVTDKQTGK
-952 PRIRVVDYKTGNQ
+952 RRIRVVDYKTGNK
-965 PSSPIKN
+965 PSSAIKSIEEVFDPKN
-972 IDEIFD
+972 IAS
-978 PNNIRTKHSNYYL
+978 KHSNYFL
-991 QAILYSLIVSRSKR
+991 QAILYSLIVSRSKE
-1005 WNPAG
+1005 WNAAND
-1010 HPVSPALLFIKQAPA
+1010 PVSPALLFIKQAA
-1025 TDYDPTLL
+1025 TNGYDPTLC

-1039 SDVTVYEEE
+1039 SDVTVYEDE
-1048 FLTKLKH
+1048 FLTKLKE
-1055 TLADIYSPDTP
+1055 TVADMYSPDAA

>member
-13 IISKYGTDLSRIA
+13 IIGKYGTDLSRIA

-42 ARLAGQPV
+42 ARIAGQPV

-69 TADPIKLICD
+69 PADPIKLICD

-139 EQKEMLAR
+139 EQKEMLKR
-147 FFANFSDDID
+147 FFANFSDDIE

-193 YRKVANEQTLHLKYD
+193 YRKVASEETLHLKYD

-216 LLQKVERLLFS
+216 LIQKVERVLFS
-227 RLMKEDKAKFYWDFD
+227 RLMKEGKAKFYWDFD
-242 EYYMPSPSPLPS
+242 EYYMPTARAQQS
-254 GGAPVGGYG
+254 A
-263 IPAIP
+263 
-268 TQPTCSVGGYG
+268 SVPNNTASFAAYL
-279 IPAIPT
+279 T
-285 QPTCSVGALPGG
+285 
-297 YGIPAIPTQPTC
+297 
-309 SVGALPGGALVSSAP
+309 
-324 TNLNLAD
+324 D

-340 PDIYANMRRPKRI
+340 RDIYANMRRPKRI

-375 HRYRAGRKTAV
+375 DRYKAGRKTAV

-393 LLPLMH
+393 LLPIMH

-439 GTTLNPHYLKK
+439 GTAFNPHYLKK
-450 LMAHPYAHH
+450 LMAHPYARHLQEVHLKEMNDVH

-471 EVHQPNSPSHHLTIS
+471 EEQQTIGDNSGCMGMAGMPY
-486 TPHHLTTST
+486 PPTSAAL
-495 ILHHIATLIKQVGIA
+495 LHHIATLVKQVGIA
-510 TKPEGDPLT
+510 TKQEGDALT
-519 QESVFRMYTIL
+519 QESVFRMFTIL
-530 NRLATL
+530 NRLAAL

-553 SQLVSTSS
+553 SQLVGAAS

-584 FDHLLLLSCNEGNM
+584 FDNVLLLSCNEGNM

-608 PYTIRKAHHLTTI
+608 PYSIRKAHGLTTI
-621 DNKVALYSYYFH
+621 DNKVAIYSYYFH
-633 RLLQRARDITI
+633 RLLQRAGDITI
-644 AYNNTTDNGHTGE
+644 AYNNSTDNGHTGE

-666 VESGQKINHYT
+666 VESGQKIDHYS
-677 LTAKNHP
+677 LTAKNQP
-684 TPLMPKPI
+684 TPLMPKAI
-692 QKDEATLSKLQQIT
+692 EKDETALSKLEEMS
-706 RLSPSALNTYIRCP
+706 RLSPSAINTYIRCK
-720 LAFYYQYIAHIQ
+720 LAFYYQYIAHIK
-732 EPHPDPETI
+732 EPDSDPETI
-741 DNRLFGNIFHRA
+741 DNRMFGNIFHRA

-761 TDRSPL
+761 TDHSPV

-779 RTLLANVVDRAFQA
+779 RKLLASVVDRAF
-793 EQCTPNNGLQIINR
+793 EEEECKTNNGLQIINR
-807 EVIIQY
+807 EVIIEY

-834 EAKVYTT
+834 EAKVYTS
-841 LSFTIPSEGAL
+841 LSFTTSPSHHL
-852 VGGYG
+852 TTS
-857 IPAIPTQPTCSVGA
+857 P
-871 LKGGALV
+871 
-878 GGYGIPAI
+878 
-886 PTQPTCSVGAL
+886 
-897 KGGALKGGALVSSAP
+897 GGALVSSAP
-912 KTSAPKTSAPKTSAP
+912 DKHYS
-927 GKQYNLTIGGI
+927 LTIGGI
-938 IDRLDILTDRQTGK
+938 IDRLDAVTDKQTGK
-952 PRIRVVDYKTGNQ
+952 RRIRVVDYKTGNK
-965 PSSPIKN
+965 PSSAIKSIEEVFDPKN
-972 IDEIFD
+972 IAS
-978 PNNIRTKHSNYYL
+978 KHSNYFL
-991 QAILYSLIVSRSKR
+991 QAILYSLIVSRSKE
-1005 WNPAG
+1005 WNAANDA
-1010 HPVSPALLFIKQAPA
+1010 VSPALLFIKQAA
-1025 TDYDPTLL
+1025 TNDYDPTLC

-1048 FLTKLKH
+1048 FLTKLKE
-1055 TLADIYSPDTP
+1055 TVADMYSPDAA

>member
-132 DISYLDD
+132 DISYLDN

-193 YRKVANEQTLHLKYD
+193 YRKVASEQTLHLKYD

-227 RLMKEDKAKFYWDFD
+227 RLMKEGKAKFYWDFD
-242 EYYMPSPSPLPS
+242 EYYMPSPSHHLTTSPSQHLNTSPSPLPS
-254 GGAPVGGYG
+254 GGALVSSAPRTS
-263 IPAIP
+263 AP
-268 TQPTCSVGGYG
+268 TNLTTSPSQHLS
-279 IPAIPT
+279 
-285 QPTCSVGALPGG
+285 
-297 YGIPAIPTQPTC
+297 
-309 SVGALPGGALVSSAP
+309 GGALVSSAP
-324 TNLNLAD
+324 TNLNLSD

-340 PDIYANMRRPKRI
+340 RDIYANMRRPKRI

-375 HRYRAGRKTAV
+375 DRYKAGRKTAV

-439 GTTLNPHYLKK
+439 GTAFNPHYLKK

-459 LKGVHLSQVHQE
+459 L
-471 EVHQPNSPSHHLTIS
+471 TIS
-486 TPHHLTTST
+486 TPHHLTTSI
-495 ILHHIATLIKQVGIA
+495 ILHHIATLVKQVGIA
-510 TKPEGDPLT
+510 TKPEGDALT

-666 VESGQKINHYT
+666 VESGQQINHYS

-692 QKDEATLSKLQQIT
+692 QKDEATLSKLQQIS

-779 RTLLANVVDRAFQA
+779 RKLLANVVDRAFQA

-834 EAKVYTT
+834 EAKVYTS

-878 GGYGIPAI
+878 
-886 PTQPTCSVGAL
+886 
-897 KGGALKGGALVSSAP
+897 SSAP
-912 KTSAPKTSAPKTSAP
+912 RTNAPRTSAPT
-927 GKQYNLTIGGI
+927 KQYNLTIGGI
-938 IDRLDILTDRQTGK
+938 IDRLDILTDKQTGK

-978 PNNIRTKHSNYYL
+978 PNNIRSKHSNYYL
-991 QAILYSLIVSRSKR
+991 QAILYSLIVSRSER
-1005 WNPAG
+1005 WNPAN

-1025 TDYDPTLL
+1025 NHYDPTLL

-1066 FTPTDDRKKCELCP
+1066 FTPTDDRNKCELCP

>member
-13 IISKYGTDLSRIA
+13 IIGKYGTDLSRIA

-42 ARLAGQPV
+42 ARIAGQPV

-69 TADPIKLICD
+69 PADPIKLICD

-119 SIFCNLKDIHELD
+119 SIFCNIKDIHELD

-139 EQKEMLAR
+139 EQKEMLKR
-147 FFANFSDDID
+147 FFANFSDDIE

-193 YRKVANEQTLHLKYD
+193 YRKVASEETLHLKYD

-216 LLQKVERLLFS
+216 LIQKVERVLFS
-227 RLMKEDKAKFYWDFD
+227 RLMKEGKAKFYWDFD
-242 EYYMPSPSPLPS
+242 EYYMPTARAQQS
-254 GGAPVGGYG
+254 A
-263 IPAIP
+263 
-268 TQPTCSVGGYG
+268 SVPNNTASFAAYL
-279 IPAIPT
+279 T
-285 QPTCSVGALPGG
+285 
-297 YGIPAIPTQPTC
+297 
-309 SVGALPGGALVSSAP
+309 
-324 TNLNLAD
+324 D

-340 PDIYANMRRPKRI
+340 RDIYANMRRPKRI

-375 HRYRAGRKTAV
+375 ERYKAGRKTAV

-393 LLPLMH
+393 LLPIMH

-439 GTTLNPHYLKK
+439 GTALNPHYLKK
-450 LMAHPYAHH
+450 LMAHPYARH
-459 LKGVHLSQVHQE
+459 LQEVHLKGVHSKGVHLSQVHQE
-471 EVHQPNSPSHHLTIS
+471 GSAALLQ
-486 TPHHLTTST
+486 
-495 ILHHIATLIKQVGIA
+495 HIATLVKQVGIA
-510 TKPEGDPLT
+510 TKQEGDALT
-519 QESVFRMYTIL
+519 QESVFRMFTIL
-530 NRLATL
+530 NRLAAL

-553 SQLVSTSS
+553 SQLVGAAS

-584 FDHLLLLSCNEGNM
+584 FDNVLLLSCNEGNM

-608 PYTIRKAHHLTTI
+608 PYSIRKAHGLTTI
-621 DNKVALYSYYFH
+621 DNKVAIYSYYFH
-633 RLLQRARDITI
+633 RLLQRAGDITI
-644 AYNNTTDNGHTGE
+644 AYNNSTDNGHTGE

-666 VESGQKINHYT
+666 VESGQKIDHYS
-677 LTAKNHP
+677 LTAKNQP
-684 TPLMPKPI
+684 MPLMPKAI
-692 QKDEATLSKLQQIT
+692 EKDEAALSKLEEMS
-706 RLSPSALNTYIRCP
+706 RLSPSAINTYIRCK
-720 LAFYYQYIAHIQ
+720 LAFYYQYIAHIK
-732 EPHPDPETI
+732 EPDSDPETI
-741 DNRLFGNIFHRA
+741 DNRMFGNIFHRA

-761 TDRSPL
+761 TDHSPV

-779 RTLLANVVDRAFQA
+779 RKLLASVVDRAF
-793 EQCTPNNGLQIINR
+793 EEEECKTNNGLQIINR
-807 EVIIQY
+807 EVIIEY
-813 ITKLLKIDQQL
+813 VTKLLKIDQQL

-834 EAKVYTT
+834 EAKVYTQ
-841 LSFTIPSEGAL
+841 LSFTIPS
-852 VGGYG
+852 
-857 IPAIPTQPTCSVGA
+857 
-871 LKGGALV
+871 
-878 GGYGIPAI
+878 
-886 PTQPTCSVGAL
+886 
-897 KGGALKGGALVSSAP
+897 GGALKEGALVSSAP
-912 KTSAPKTSAPKTSAP
+912 DKHYS
-927 GKQYNLTIGGI
+927 LTIGGI
-938 IDRLDILTDRQTGK
+938 IDRLDAVTDKQTGK
-952 PRIRVVDYKTGNQ
+952 RRIRVVDYKTGNK
-965 PSSPIKN
+965 PSSAIKSIEEVFDPKN
-972 IDEIFD
+972 IAS
-978 PNNIRTKHSNYYL
+978 KHSNYFL
-991 QAILYSLIVSRSKR
+991 QAILYSLIVSRSKE
-1005 WNPAG
+1005 WNAAND
-1010 HPVSPALLFIKQAPA
+1010 PVSPALLFIKQAA
-1025 TDYDPTLL
+1025 TNDYDPTLC

-1048 FLTKLKH
+1048 FLTKLKE
-1055 TLADIYSPDTP
+1055 TVADMYSPDAA

>member
-13 IISKYGTDLSRIA
+13 IIGKYGTDLSRIA

-42 ARLAGQPV
+42 ARIAGQPV

-69 TADPIKLICD
+69 PADPIKLICD

-90 DETLDHFYGWG
+90 DETLDHFYGSG

-139 EQKEMLAR
+139 EQKEMLKR
-147 FFANFSDDID
+147 FFANFSDDIE

-193 YRKVANEQTLHLKYD
+193 YRKVASEETLHLKYD

-216 LLQKVERLLFS
+216 LIQKVERVLFS
-227 RLMKEDKAKFYWDFD
+227 RLMKEGKAKFYWDFD
-242 EYYMPSPSPLPS
+242 EYYMPTARAQQS
-254 GGAPVGGYG
+254 A
-263 IPAIP
+263 
-268 TQPTCSVGGYG
+268 SVPNNTASFAAYL
-279 IPAIPT
+279 T
-285 QPTCSVGALPGG
+285 
-297 YGIPAIPTQPTC
+297 
-309 SVGALPGGALVSSAP
+309 
-324 TNLNLAD
+324 D

-340 PDIYANMRRPKRI
+340 RDIYANMRRPKRI

-375 HRYRAGRKTAV
+375 HRYRAGRKTAI

-393 LLPLMH
+393 LLPIMH

-439 GTTLNPHYLKK
+439 GTALNPHYLKK

-459 LKGVHLSQVHQE
+459 LQEVHLKGVHSKGVHLSQVHQE
-471 EVHQPNSPSHHLTIS
+471 GSAALLQ
-486 TPHHLTTST
+486 
-495 ILHHIATLIKQVGIA
+495 HIATLVKQVGIA

-598 PKGVNDSSFI
+598 PKGINDSSFI

-633 RLLQRARDITI
+633 RLLQRAGDITI
-644 AYNNTTDNGHTGE
+644 AYNNSTDNGHTGE

-666 VESGQKINHYT
+666 VESGQQINHYC

-692 QKDEATLSKLQQIT
+692 QKDETTLSKLQQIS

-767 IEKAHIQAYLSN
+767 VEKAHIQAYLSN
-779 RTLLANVVDRAFQA
+779 RTLLANAVDRAF
-793 EQCTPNNGLQIINR
+793 EEEECKTNNGLQIINR

-834 EAKVYTT
+834 EAKVYTQ

-878 GGYGIPAI
+878 
-886 PTQPTCSVGAL
+886 
-897 KGGALKGGALVSSAP
+897 SSAP
-912 KTSAPKTSAPKTSAP
+912 PLSAPT
-927 GKQYNLTIGGI
+927 KQYNLTIGGI
-938 IDRLDILTDRQTGK
+938 IDRLDILTDKQTGK

-1025 TDYDPTLL
+1025 NHYDPTLL

-1055 TLADIYSPDTP
+1055 TLADIYSPAVP

>member
-13 IISKYGTDLSRIA
+13 IIGKYGTDLSRIA

-42 ARLAGQPV
+42 ARIAGQPV

-69 TADPIKLICD
+69 PADPIKLICD

-139 EQKEMLAR
+139 EQKEMLKR
-147 FFANFSDDID
+147 FFANFSDDIE

-193 YRKVANEQTLHLKYD
+193 YRKVASEETLHLKYD

-216 LLQKVERLLFS
+216 LIQKVERVLFS
-227 RLMKEDKAKFYWDFD
+227 RLMKEGKAKFYWDFD
-242 EYYMPSPSPLPS
+242 EYYMPTARAQQS
-254 GGAPVGGYG
+254 A
-263 IPAIP
+263 
-268 TQPTCSVGGYG
+268 SVPNNTASFAAYL
-279 IPAIPT
+279 T
-285 QPTCSVGALPGG
+285 
-297 YGIPAIPTQPTC
+297 
-309 SVGALPGGALVSSAP
+309 
-324 TNLNLAD
+324 D

-340 PDIYANMRRPKRI
+340 RDIYANMRRPKRI

-375 HRYRAGRKTAV
+375 DRYKAGRKTAV

-393 LLPLMH
+393 LLPIMH

-439 GTTLNPHYLKK
+439 GTAFNPHYMKK
-450 LMAHPYAHH
+450 LMAHPYARHLQEMQLKEMNDVH

-471 EVHQPNSPSHHLTIS
+471 GSAALLQ
-486 TPHHLTTST
+486 
-495 ILHHIATLIKQVGIA
+495 HIATLVKQVGIA
-510 TKPEGDPLT
+510 TKQDGDALT
-519 QESVFRMYTIL
+519 QESVFRMFTIL

-553 SQLVSTSS
+553 SQLVGAAS
-561 IPFHGEPVVGV
+561 IPFHGEPVIGV

-584 FDHLLLLSCNEGNM
+584 FDNVLLLSCNEGNM

-608 PYTIRKAHHLTTI
+608 PYSIRKAHGLTTI
-621 DNKVALYSYYFH
+621 DNKVAIYSYYFH
-633 RLLQRARDITI
+633 RLLQRAGDITI
-644 AYNNTTDNGHTGE
+644 AYNNSTDNGHTGE

-666 VESGQKINHYT
+666 VESGQKIDHYS
-677 LTAKNHP
+677 LTAKNQP
-684 TPLMPKPI
+684 TPLMPKAI
-692 QKDEATLSKLQQIT
+692 EKDETALSKLEEMS
-706 RLSPSALNTYIRCP
+706 RLSPSAINTYIRCK
-720 LAFYYQYIAHIQ
+720 LAFYYQYIAHIK
-732 EPHPDPETI
+732 EPDSDPETI
-741 DNRLFGNIFHRA
+741 DNRMFGNIFHRA

-761 TDRSPL
+761 TDHSPV

-779 RTLLANVVDRAFQA
+779 RKLLASVVDRAF
-793 EQCTPNNGLQIINR
+793 EEEECKTNNGLQIINR
-807 EVIIQY
+807 EVIIEY

-834 EAKVYTT
+834 EAKVYTQ
-841 LSFTIPSEGAL
+841 LSFTIPS
-852 VGGYG
+852 
-857 IPAIPTQPTCSVGA
+857 
-871 LKGGALV
+871 
-878 GGYGIPAI
+878 
-886 PTQPTCSVGAL
+886 
-897 KGGALKGGALVSSAP
+897 GGALKGGALVSSAP
-912 KTSAPKTSAPKTSAP
+912 T
-927 GKQYNLTIGGI
+927 KQYNLTIGGI
-938 IDRLDILTDRQTGK
+938 IDRLDAVTDKQTGK
-952 PRIRVVDYKTGNQ
+952 RRIRVVDYKTGNK
-965 PSSPIKN
+965 PSSAIKSIEEVFDPKN
-972 IDEIFD
+972 IAS
-978 PNNIRTKHSNYYL
+978 KHSNYFL
-991 QAILYSLIVSRSKR
+991 QAILYSLIVSRSKE
-1005 WNPAG
+1005 WNAAND
-1010 HPVSPALLFIKQAPA
+1010 PVSPALLFIKQAA
-1025 TDYDPTLL
+1025 TNDYDPTLC

-1048 FLTKLKH
+1048 FLTKLKE
-1055 TLADIYSPDTP
+1055 TVADMYSPDAA
-1066 FTPTDDRKKCELCP
+1066 FTPTDDSKKCELCP

>member
-13 IISKYGTDLSRIA
+13 IIGKYGTDLSRIA

-42 ARLAGQPV
+42 ARIVGQPV

-69 TADPIKLICD
+69 PADPIKLICD

-139 EQKEMLAR
+139 EQKEMLKR
-147 FFANFSDDID
+147 FFANFSDDIE

-193 YRKVANEQTLHLKYD
+193 YRKVASEEMLHLKYD

-216 LLQKVERLLFS
+216 LIQKVERVLFS
-227 RLMKEDKAKFYWDFD
+227 RLMKEGKAKFYWDFD
-242 EYYMPSPSPLPS
+242 EYYMPTARAQQSAS
-254 GGAPVGGYG
+254 
-263 IPAIP
+263 IPNNTASFAAYL
-268 TQPTCSVGGYG
+268 T
-279 IPAIPT
+279 
-285 QPTCSVGALPGG
+285 
-297 YGIPAIPTQPTC
+297 
-309 SVGALPGGALVSSAP
+309 
-324 TNLNLAD
+324 D

-340 PDIYANMRRPKRI
+340 RDIYANMRRPKRI

-365 RFASNWLLEN
+365 RFASSWLLEN
-375 HRYRAGRKTAV
+375 DRYKAGRKTAV

-393 LLPLMH
+393 LLPIMH

-439 GTTLNPHYLKK
+439 GTAFNPHYLKK
-450 LMAHPYAHH
+450 LMAHPYARHLQEVHLKEMNDVHLKGVH
-459 LKGVHLSQVHQE
+459 LKGVHLSQVHQKE
-471 EVHQPNSPSHHLTIS
+471 EQQIIGDNSGCMGMAGMPY
-486 TPHHLTTST
+486 PPTSAAL
-495 ILHHIATLIKQVGIA
+495 LHHIATLVKQVGIA
-510 TKPEGDPLT
+510 TKQEGDALT
-519 QESVFRMYTIL
+519 QESVFRMFTIL
-530 NRLATL
+530 NRLAAL

-553 SQLVSTSS
+553 SQLVGAAS

-584 FDHLLLLSCNEGNM
+584 FDNVLLLSCNEGNM

-608 PYTIRKAHHLTTI
+608 PYSIRKAHGLTTI
-621 DNKVALYSYYFH
+621 DNKVAIYSYYFH
-633 RLLQRARDITI
+633 RLLQRAGDITI
-644 AYNNTTDNGHTGE
+644 AYNNSTDNGHTGE

-666 VESGQKINHYT
+666 VESGQKIDHYS
-677 LTAKNHP
+677 LTAKNQP
-684 TPLMPKPI
+684 TPLMPKAI
-692 QKDEATLSKLQQIT
+692 EKDETALSKLEEMS
-706 RLSPSALNTYIRCP
+706 RLSPSAINTYIRCK
-720 LAFYYQYIAHIQ
+720 LAFYYQYIAHIK
-732 EPHPDPETI
+732 EPDSDPETI
-741 DNRLFGNIFHRA
+741 DNRMFGNIFHRA

-761 TDRSPL
+761 TDHSPI

-779 RTLLANVVDRAFQA
+779 RKLLASVVDRAF
-793 EQCTPNNGLQIINR
+793 EEEECKTNNGLQIINR
-807 EVIIQY
+807 EVIIEY

-834 EAKVYTT
+834 EAKVYTQ
-841 LSFTIPSEGAL
+841 LSFTIPS
-852 VGGYG
+852 
-857 IPAIPTQPTCSVGA
+857 
-871 LKGGALV
+871 
-878 GGYGIPAI
+878 
-886 PTQPTCSVGAL
+886 
-897 KGGALKGGALVSSAP
+897 GGALKGGALVSSAP
-912 KTSAPKTSAPKTSAP
+912 T
-927 GKQYNLTIGGI
+927 KQYNLTIGGI
-938 IDRLDILTDRQTGK
+938 IDRLDAVTDKQTGK
-952 PRIRVVDYKTGNQ
+952 RRIRVVDYKTGNK
-965 PSSPIKN
+965 PSSAIKSIEEVFDPKN
-972 IDEIFD
+972 IAS
-978 PNNIRTKHSNYYL
+978 KHSNYFL
-991 QAILYSLIVSRSKR
+991 QAILYSLIVSRSKE
-1005 WNPAG
+1005 WNAANDA
-1010 HPVSPALLFIKQAPA
+1010 VSPALLFIKQAA
-1025 TDYDPTLL
+1025 TNDYDPTLC

-1048 FLTKLKH
+1048 FLTKLKE
-1055 TLADIYSPDTP
+1055 TVADMYSPDAA

>member
-13 IISKYGTDLSRIA
+13 IIGKYGTDLSRIA

-193 YRKVANEQTLHLKYD
+193 YRKVASEETLHLKYD

-216 LLQKVERLLFS
+216 LLQKVERVLFN

-242 EYYMPSPSPLPS
+242 EYYMPSPSHHLTTSPSHHLTTSPSHHLTTSPSQQLS
-254 GGAPVGGYG
+254 GGALVSS
-263 IPAIP
+263 AP
-268 TQPTCSVGGYG
+268 TNLTTSPSQHLS
-279 IPAIPT
+279 
-285 QPTCSVGALPGG
+285 
-297 YGIPAIPTQPTC
+297 
-309 SVGALPGGALVSSAP
+309 GGALVSSAP
-324 TNLNLAD
+324 TNLNTSPSQHLNLSD
-331 FPNELDNTD
+331 FPNELDNTA
-340 PDIYANMRRPKRI
+340 PDIYANMCRPKRI

-375 HRYRAGRKTAV
+375 HRYRAGRKTAI

-393 LLPLMH
+393 LLPIMH

-439 GTTLNPHYLKK
+439 GTAFNPHYLKK

-459 LKGVHLSQVHQE
+459 L
-471 EVHQPNSPSHHLTIS
+471 TTS

-495 ILHHIATLIKQVGIA
+495 PHHLTISPSHHLTISPILHHIATLIKQVGIA

-553 SQLVSTSS
+553 SQLVSSSS

-598 PKGVNDSSFI
+598 PKGINDSSFI
-608 PYTIRKAHHLTTI
+608 PYSIRKAHHLTTI

-633 RLLQRARDITI
+633 RLLQRAGDITI
-644 AYNNTTDNGHTGE
+644 AYNNSTDNGHTGE

-666 VESGQKINHYT
+666 VESGQKINHYS

-692 QKDEATLSKLQQIT
+692 QKDETTLSKLQQIS

-767 IEKAHIQAYLSN
+767 VEKTHIQAYLSN

-834 EAKVYTT
+834 EAKVYTS
-841 LSFTIPSEGAL
+841 LSFTTSPSHHL
-852 VGGYG
+852 
-857 IPAIPTQPTCSVGA
+857 T
-871 LKGGALV
+871 
-878 GGYGIPAI
+878 
-886 PTQPTCSVGAL
+886 
-897 KGGALKGGALVSSAP
+897 
-912 KTSAPKTSAPKTSAP
+912 TSPSHH
-927 GKQYNLTIGGI
+927 LITIGGI
-938 IDRLDILTDRQTGK
+938 IDRLDILTDKQTGK
-952 PRIRVVDYKTGNQ
+952 PHIRVVDYKTGNQ

-978 PNNIRTKHSNYYL
+978 PNNIRSKHSNYYL

-1005 WNPAG
+1005 WNPAN
-1010 HPVSPALLFIKQAPA
+1010 HPVSPALLFIKQAA
-1025 TDYDPTLL
+1025 NNDYDPTLC

-1048 FLTKLKH
+1048 FLTQLKH

>member
-132 DISYLDD
+132 DISYLDN

-193 YRKVANEQTLHLKYD
+193 YRKVASEQTLHLKYD

-216 LLQKVERLLFS
+216 LLQKVERVLFS

-242 EYYMPSPSPLPS
+242 EYYMPSPSQHLTTSPSHHLNTSPSHHLTTSPSQQLS
-254 GGAPVGGYG
+254 GGALVSS
-263 IPAIP
+263 AP
-268 TQPTCSVGGYG
+268 TNLTTSPSQHLS
-279 IPAIPT
+279 
-285 QPTCSVGALPGG
+285 
-297 YGIPAIPTQPTC
+297 
-309 SVGALPGGALVSSAP
+309 GGALVSSAP
-324 TNLNLAD
+324 TNLNTSPSQHLNLSD

-375 HRYRAGRKTAV
+375 DRYKAGRKTAV

-439 GTTLNPHYLKK
+439 GTAFNPHYLKK

-459 LKGVHLSQVHQE
+459 L
-471 EVHQPNSPSHHLTIS
+471 TIS
-486 TPHHLTTST
+486 PPHHLTTST

-553 SQLVSTSS
+553 SQLVSSSS

-608 PYTIRKAHHLTTI
+608 PYSIRKAHGLTTI
-621 DNKVALYSYYFH
+621 DNKVAIYSYYFH

-644 AYNNTTDNGHTGE
+644 AYNNSTDNGHTGE

-666 VESGQKINHYT
+666 VESGQKIDHYS
-677 LTAKNHP
+677 LTAKNQP
-684 TPLMPKPI
+684 TPLMPKAI
-692 QKDEATLSKLQQIT
+692 EKDETALSKLEEMS
-706 RLSPSALNTYIRCP
+706 RLSPSAINTYIRCK
-720 LAFYYQYIAHIQ
+720 LAFYYQYIAHIK
-732 EPHPDPETI
+732 EPDSDPETI
-741 DNRLFGNIFHRA
+741 DNRMFGNIFHRA

-793 EQCTPNNGLQIINR
+793 EKCTPNNGLQIINR

-834 EAKVYTT
+834 EAKVYAQ
-841 LSFTIPSEGAL
+841 LSFTTPPSHHL
-852 VGGYG
+852 
-857 IPAIPTQPTCSVGA
+857 T
-871 LKGGALV
+871 
-878 GGYGIPAI
+878 
-886 PTQPTCSVGAL
+886 
-897 KGGALKGGALVSSAP
+897 
-912 KTSAPKTSAPKTSAP
+912 TSPSHHH
-927 GKQYNLTIGGI
+927 LTIGGI
-938 IDRLDILTDRQTGK
+938 IDRLDILTDKQTGK

-972 IDEIFD
+972 IEEVFD
-978 PNNIRTKHSNYYL
+978 PNNIRSKHSNYYL
-991 QAILYSLIVSRSKR
+991 QAILYSLIVSRSER
-1005 WNPAG
+1005 WNPAN

-1025 TDYDPTLL
+1025 NHYDLTLH

-1048 FLTKLKH
+1048 FLTKLKE
-1055 TLADIYSPDTP
+1055 TVADMYSPNAA

>member
-132 DISYLDD
+132 DISYLDN

-193 YRKVANEQTLHLKYD
+193 YRKVVSEETLQMKYD

-216 LLQKVERLLFS
+216 LLQKVERVLFS
-227 RLMKEDKAKFYWDFD
+227 RLMKEGKAKFYWDFD
-242 EYYMPSPSPLPS
+242 EYYMPTARAQQS
-254 GGAPVGGYG
+254 A
-263 IPAIP
+263 
-268 TQPTCSVGGYG
+268 SVPNNTASFAAYL
-279 IPAIPT
+279 T
-285 QPTCSVGALPGG
+285 
-297 YGIPAIPTQPTC
+297 
-309 SVGALPGGALVSSAP
+309 
-324 TNLNLAD
+324 D

-340 PDIYANMRRPKRI
+340 RDIYANMRRPKRI

-375 HRYRAGRKTAV
+375 DRYKAGRKTAV

-393 LLPLMH
+393 LLPIMH

-439 GTTLNPHYLKK
+439 GTAFNPHYLKK
-450 LMAHPYAHH
+450 LMAHPYARH
-459 LKGVHLSQVHQE
+459 LQEVHLKEMNDVHLKGVHSKGVHLSQVHQE
-471 EVHQPNSPSHHLTIS
+471 KEMHQEGSAAL
-486 TPHHLTTST
+486 LQ
-495 ILHHIATLIKQVGIA
+495 HIATLVKQVGIA
-510 TKPEGDPLT
+510 TKQEGDALT
-519 QESVFRMYTIL
+519 QESVFRMFTIL
-530 NRLATL
+530 NRLAAL

-553 SQLVSTSS
+553 SQLVGAAS

-584 FDHLLLLSCNEGNM
+584 FDNVLLLSCNEGNM

-608 PYTIRKAHHLTTI
+608 PYSIRKAHGLTTI
-621 DNKVALYSYYFH
+621 DNKVAIYSYYFH
-633 RLLQRARDITI
+633 RLLQRAGDITI
-644 AYNNTTDNGHTGE
+644 AYNNSTDNGHTGE

-666 VESGQKINHYT
+666 VESGQKIDHYS
-677 LTAKNHP
+677 LTAKNQP
-684 TPLMPKPI
+684 SPLMPKAI
-692 QKDEATLSKLQQIT
+692 EKDETALSKLEEMS
-706 RLSPSALNTYIRCP
+706 RLSPSAINTYIRCK
-720 LAFYYQYIAHIQ
+720 LAFYYQYIAHIK
-732 EPHPDPETI
+732 EPDSDPETI
-741 DNRLFGNIFHRA
+741 DNRMFGNIFHRA

-761 TDRSPL
+761 TDHSPV

-779 RTLLANVVDRAFQA
+779 RKLLASVVDRAF
-793 EQCTPNNGLQIINR
+793 EEEECKTNNGLQIINR
-807 EVIIQY
+807 EVIIEY

-824 CPFSILAMEE
+824 CPFNILAMEE
-834 EAKVYTT
+834 EAKVYTS
-841 LSFTIPSEGAL
+841 LSFTTSPSHHL
-852 VGGYG
+852 TTS
-857 IPAIPTQPTCSVGA
+857 P
-871 LKGGALV
+871 
-878 GGYGIPAI
+878 
-886 PTQPTCSVGAL
+886 
-897 KGGALKGGALVSSAP
+897 GGALVSSAP
-912 KTSAPKTSAPKTSAP
+912 TKLNPSGGALVSSAPT
-927 GKQYNLTIGGI
+927 KQYNLTIGGI
-938 IDRLDILTDRQTGK
+938 IDRLDAVTDKQTGK
-952 PRIRVVDYKTGNQ
+952 RRIRVVDYKTGNK
-965 PSSPIKN
+965 PSSAIKSIEEVFDPKN
-972 IDEIFD
+972 IAS
-978 PNNIRTKHSNYYL
+978 KHSNYFL
-991 QAILYSLIVSRSKR
+991 QAILYSLIVSRSKE
-1005 WNPAG
+1005 WNAANDA
-1010 HPVSPALLFIKQAPA
+1010 VSPALLFIKQAA
-1025 TDYDPTLL
+1025 TNDYDPTLC

-1048 FLTKLKH
+1048 FLTKLKE
-1055 TLADIYSPDTP
+1055 TVADMYSPDAA

>member
-13 IISKYGTDLSRIA
+13 IIGKYGTDLSRIA

-42 ARLAGQPV
+42 ARIAGQPV

-69 TADPIKLICD
+69 PADPIKLICD

-139 EQKEMLAR
+139 EQKEMLKR
-147 FFANFSDDID
+147 FFANFSDDIE

-193 YRKVANEQTLHLKYD
+193 YRKVASEETLHLKYD

-216 LLQKVERLLFS
+216 LIQKVERVLFS
-227 RLMKEDKAKFYWDFD
+227 RLMKEGKAKFYWDFD
-242 EYYMPSPSPLPS
+242 EYYMPTARAQQS
-254 GGAPVGGYG
+254 A
-263 IPAIP
+263 
-268 TQPTCSVGGYG
+268 SVPNNTASFAAYL
-279 IPAIPT
+279 T
-285 QPTCSVGALPGG
+285 
-297 YGIPAIPTQPTC
+297 
-309 SVGALPGGALVSSAP
+309 
-324 TNLNLAD
+324 D

-340 PDIYANMRRPKRI
+340 RNIYANMRRPKRI

-375 HRYRAGRKTAV
+375 DRYKAGRKTAV

-393 LLPLMH
+393 LLPIMH

-439 GTTLNPHYLKK
+439 GTAFNPHYLKK
-450 LMAHPYAHH
+450 LMAHPYARHLQEMH
-459 LKGVHLSQVHQE
+459 LKEMNDVHFFLVHLSQVHQE
-471 EVHQPNSPSHHLTIS
+471 EVHQEGIAAL
-486 TPHHLTTST
+486 LQ
-495 ILHHIATLIKQVGIA
+495 HIASLVKQVGIA
-510 TKPEGDPLT
+510 TKQEGDALT
-519 QESVFRMYTIL
+519 QESVFRMFTIL
-530 NRLATL
+530 NRLAAL

-553 SQLVSTSS
+553 SQLVGAAS

-584 FDHLLLLSCNEGNM
+584 FDNVLLLSCNEGNM

-608 PYTIRKAHHLTTI
+608 PYSIRKAHGLTTV
-621 DNKVALYSYYFH
+621 DNKVAIYSYYFH
-633 RLLQRARDITI
+633 RLLQRAGDITI
-644 AYNNTTDNGHTGE
+644 AYNNSTDNGHTGE

-666 VESGQKINHYT
+666 VESGQKIDHYS
-677 LTAKNHP
+677 LTAKNQP

-692 QKDEATLSKLQQIT
+692 EKDETALSKLEEMS
-706 RLSPSALNTYIRCP
+706 RLSPSAINTYIRCK
-720 LAFYYQYIAHIQ
+720 LAFYYQYIAHIK
-732 EPHPDPETI
+732 EPDSDPETI
-741 DNRLFGNIFHRA
+741 DNRMFGNIFHRA

-761 TDRSPL
+761 TDHSPV

-779 RTLLANVVDRAFQA
+779 RKLLASVVDRAF
-793 EQCTPNNGLQIINR
+793 EEEECKTNNGLQIINR
-807 EVIIQY
+807 EVIIEY

-834 EAKVYTT
+834 EAKVYTQ
-841 LSFTIPSEGAL
+841 LSFTTPS
-852 VGGYG
+852 
-857 IPAIPTQPTCSVGA
+857 
-871 LKGGALV
+871 
-878 GGYGIPAI
+878 
-886 PTQPTCSVGAL
+886 
-897 KGGALKGGALVSSAP
+897 GGALKGGALVSSAP
-912 KTSAPKTSAPKTSAP
+912 DKH
-927 GKQYNLTIGGI
+927 YNLTIGGI
-938 IDRLDILTDRQTGK
+938 IDRLDVVTDKQTGK
-952 PRIRVVDYKTGNQ
+952 RRIRVVDYKTGNK
-965 PSSPIKN
+965 PSSAIKSIEEVFDPKN
-972 IDEIFD
+972 IAS
-978 PNNIRTKHSNYYL
+978 KHSNYFL
-991 QAILYSLIVSRSKR
+991 QAILYSLIVSRSKE
-1005 WNPAG
+1005 WNAANDA
-1010 HPVSPALLFIKQAPA
+1010 VSPALLFIKQAA
-1025 TDYDPTLL
+1025 TNDYDPTLC

-1048 FLTKLKH
+1048 FLTKLKE
-1055 TLADIYSPDTP
+1055 TVADMYSPDAA

>member
-13 IISKYGTDLSRIA
+13 IIGKYGTDLSRIA

-42 ARLAGQPV
+42 ARIAGQPI

-132 DISYLDD
+132 DISYLDN

-193 YRKVANEQTLHLKYD
+193 YRKVVSEETLQMKYD

-216 LLQKVERLLFS
+216 LLQKVERVLFS
-227 RLMKEDKAKFYWDFD
+227 RLMKEGKAKFYWDFD
-242 EYYMPSPSPLPS
+242 EYYMPSPSQHLTTSPS
-254 GGAPVGGYG
+254 
-263 IPAIP
+263 
-268 TQPTCSVGGYG
+268 QHLS
-279 IPAIPT
+279 
-285 QPTCSVGALPGG
+285 
-297 YGIPAIPTQPTC
+297 
-309 SVGALPGGALVSSAP
+309 GGALVSSAP
-324 TNLNLAD
+324 TNLNLSD

-340 PDIYANMRRPKRI
+340 PDIYANMRRPKHI

-375 HRYRAGRKTAV
+375 DRYKAGRKTAV

-439 GTTLNPHYLKK
+439 GTAFNPHYLKK

-459 LKGVHLSQVHQE
+459 L
-471 EVHQPNSPSHHLTIS
+471 TIS
-486 TPHHLTTST
+486 PPQHLNTST
-495 ILHHIATLIKQVGIA
+495 PQHLNISPILHHIATLVKQVGIA
-510 TKPEGDPLT
+510 TKPEGDALT

-530 NRLATL
+530 NRLTTL

-553 SQLVSTSS
+553 SQLVSSSS

-598 PKGVNDSSFI
+598 PKGINDSSFI

-621 DNKVALYSYYFH
+621 DNKVAIYSYYFH
-633 RLLQRARDITI
+633 RLLQRAGDITI
-644 AYNNTTDNGHTGE
+644 AYNNSTDNGHTGE

-666 VESGQKINHYT
+666 VESGQQIDHYS
-677 LTAKNHP
+677 LTAKNQP

-692 QKDEATLSKLQQIT
+692 EKDETALSKLQEMS
-706 RLSPSALNTYIRCP
+706 RLSPSAINTYIRCK
-720 LAFYYQYIAHIQ
+720 LAFYYQYIAHIK
-732 EPHPDPETI
+732 EPDSDPETI

-793 EQCTPNNGLQIINR
+793 EQCTANNGLQIINR

-834 EAKVYTT
+834 EAKVYTS

-878 GGYGIPAI
+878 
-886 PTQPTCSVGAL
+886 
-897 KGGALKGGALVSSAP
+897 SSAP
-912 KTSAPKTSAPKTSAP
+912 T
-927 GKQYNLTIGGI
+927 KQYNLTIGGI
-938 IDRLDILTDRQTGK
+938 IDRLDAVTDKQTGK

-978 PNNIRTKHSNYYL
+978 PNNIRSKHSNYYL

-1025 TDYDPTLL
+1025 NHYDPTLL

-1048 FLTKLKH
+1048 FLTKLKE
-1055 TLADIYSPDTP
+1055 TVADMYSPNVP

>member
-13 IISKYGTDLSRIA
+13 IIGKYGTDLSRIA

-42 ARLAGQPV
+42 ARIAGQPI

-109 DIDKNMADAD
+109 DFDKNMADAD

-132 DISYLDD
+132 DISYLDN

-193 YRKVANEQTLHLKYD
+193 YRKVVSEETLQMKYD

-216 LLQKVERLLFS
+216 LLQKVERVLFS
-227 RLMKEDKAKFYWDFD
+227 RLMKEGKAKFYWDFD
-242 EYYMPSPSPLPS
+242 EYYMPSPSQHLTTSPS
-254 GGAPVGGYG
+254 
-263 IPAIP
+263 
-268 TQPTCSVGGYG
+268 QHLS
-279 IPAIPT
+279 
-285 QPTCSVGALPGG
+285 
-297 YGIPAIPTQPTC
+297 
-309 SVGALPGGALVSSAP
+309 GGALVSSAP
-324 TNLNLAD
+324 TNLNLSD

-340 PDIYANMRRPKRI
+340 PDIYANMRRPKHI

-375 HRYRAGRKTAV
+375 DRYKAGRKTAV

-439 GTTLNPHYLKK
+439 GTAFNPHYLKK

-459 LKGVHLSQVHQE
+459 L
-471 EVHQPNSPSHHLTIS
+471 TIS
-486 TPHHLTTST
+486 PPHHLNTST
-495 ILHHIATLIKQVGIA
+495 PQHLNISPILHHIATLVKQVGIA
-510 TKPEGDPLT
+510 TKPEGDALT

-530 NRLATL
+530 NRLTTL

-553 SQLVSTSS
+553 SQLVSSSS

-598 PKGVNDSSFI
+598 PKGINDSSFI

-621 DNKVALYSYYFH
+621 DNKVAIYSYYFH
-633 RLLQRARDITI
+633 RLLQRAGDITI
-644 AYNNTTDNGHTGE
+644 AYNNSTDNGHTGE

-666 VESGQKINHYT
+666 VESGQQIDHYS
-677 LTAKNHP
+677 LTAKNQP

-692 QKDEATLSKLQQIT
+692 EKDETALSKLQEMS
-706 RLSPSALNTYIRCP
+706 RLSPSAINTYIRCK
-720 LAFYYQYIAHIQ
+720 LAFYYQYIAHIK
-732 EPHPDPETI
+732 EPDSDPETI

-793 EQCTPNNGLQIINR
+793 EQCTANNGLQIINR

-834 EAKVYTT
+834 EAKVYTS

-878 GGYGIPAI
+878 
-886 PTQPTCSVGAL
+886 
-897 KGGALKGGALVSSAP
+897 SSAP
-912 KTSAPKTSAPKTSAP
+912 T
-927 GKQYNLTIGGI
+927 KQYNLTIGGI

-972 IDEIFD
+972 IEEIFD
-978 PNNIRTKHSNYYL
+978 PNNIRSKHSNYYL
-991 QAILYSLIVSRSKR
+991 QAILYSLIVSRSER

-1025 TDYDPTLL
+1025 NHYDPTLL

>member
-193 YRKVANEQTLHLKYD
+193 YRKVASEQTLHLKYD

-216 LLQKVERLLFS
+216 LLQKVERVLFS
-227 RLMKEDKAKFYWDFD
+227 RLMKEGKAKFYWDFD
-242 EYYMPSPSPLPS
+242 EYYMPSPSQHLTTSPSPLPS
-254 GGAPVGGYG
+254 
-263 IPAIP
+263 
-268 TQPTCSVGGYG
+268 
-279 IPAIPT
+279 
-285 QPTCSVGALPGG
+285 
-297 YGIPAIPTQPTC
+297 
-309 SVGALPGGALVSSAP
+309 GGALVSSAP
-324 TNLNLAD
+324 TNLTTSPSQHLNISD

-365 RFASNWLLEN
+365 RFAANWLLEN

-386 VMCDESI
+386 VMCDESV
-393 LLPLMH
+393 LLPIMH

-439 GTTLNPHYLKK
+439 GTALNPHYLKK

-471 EVHQPNSPSHHLTIS
+471 EVHQPNSPSQHLNTS
-486 TPHHLTTST
+486 TPHHLTTSP

-598 PKGVNDSSFI
+598 PKGINDSSFI

-644 AYNNTTDNGHTGE
+644 AYNNSTDNGHTGE

-666 VESGQKINHYT
+666 VESGQQINHYS

-692 QKDEATLSKLQQIT
+692 QKDETVLSKLQQIS

-732 EPHPDPETI
+732 EPHPDPDPETI

-834 EAKVYTT
+834 EAKVYTS
-841 LSFTIPSEGAL
+841 LSFTIPSE
-852 VGGYG
+852 
-857 IPAIPTQPTCSVGA
+857 
-871 LKGGALV
+871 
-878 GGYGIPAI
+878 
-886 PTQPTCSVGAL
+886 
-897 KGGALKGGALVSSAP
+897 GALKGGALVSSAP
-912 KTSAPKTSAPKTSAP
+912 RTSAPRTSAPT
-927 GKQYNLTIGGI
+927 KQYNLTIGGI
-938 IDRLDILTDRQTGK
+938 IDRLDILTDKQTGK

-978 PNNIRTKHSNYYL
+978 PNNIRSKHSNYYL

-1025 TDYDPTLL
+1025 NHYDLTLH

>member
-132 DISYLDD
+132 DISYLDN

-193 YRKVANEQTLHLKYD
+193 YRKVASEQTLHLKYD

-216 LLQKVERLLFS
+216 LLQKVERVLFS
-227 RLMKEDKAKFYWDFD
+227 RLMKEGKAKFYWDFD
-242 EYYMPSPSPLPS
+242 EYYMPSPSHNLTTSPS
-254 GGAPVGGYG
+254 HHL
-263 IPAIP
+263 
-268 TQPTCSVGGYG
+268 S
-279 IPAIPT
+279 
-285 QPTCSVGALPGG
+285 
-297 YGIPAIPTQPTC
+297 
-309 SVGALPGGALVSSAP
+309 GGALVSSAP
-324 TNLNLAD
+324 TNLTTSPSQHLNLSD

-340 PDIYANMRRPKRI
+340 PDIYANMRRPKHI

-393 LLPLMH
+393 LLPIMH

-439 GTTLNPHYLKK
+439 GTALNPHYLKK

-459 LKGVHLSQVHQE
+459 LQGVHLSQ
-471 EVHQPNSPSHHLTIS
+471 VHQPNSPSHHLTIS
-486 TPHHLTTST
+486 PPHHLTTST

-608 PYTIRKAHHLTTI
+608 PYTIRKAHNLTTI

-644 AYNNTTDNGHTGE
+644 AYNNSTDNGHTGE

-666 VESGQKINHYT
+666 VESGQKINHYS

-692 QKDEATLSKLQQIT
+692 QKDETTLSKLQQIS

-720 LAFYYQYIAHIQ
+720 LAFYYQYIANIQ

-779 RTLLANVVDRAFQA
+779 RTLLANVVDRAFQ
-793 EQCTPNNGLQIINR
+793 EEECKTNNGLQIINR

-834 EAKVYTT
+834 EAKVYTS
-841 LSFTIPSEGAL
+841 LSFTIPSE
-852 VGGYG
+852 
-857 IPAIPTQPTCSVGA
+857 
-871 LKGGALV
+871 GALV

-912 KTSAPKTSAPKTSAP
+912 RTNAPRTSAPT
-927 GKQYNLTIGGI
+927 KQYNLTIGGI
-938 IDRLDILTDRQTGK
+938 IDRLDILTDKQTGK

-978 PNNIRTKHSNYYL
+978 PNNIRSKHSNYYL
-991 QAILYSLIVSRSKR
+991 QAILYSLIVSRSER
-1005 WNPAG
+1005 WNPAN

-1025 TDYDPTLL
+1025 NHYDPTLL

>member
-193 YRKVANEQTLHLKYD
+193 YRKVASEQTLHLKYD

-216 LLQKVERLLFS
+216 LLQKVERVLFS

-242 EYYMPSPSPLPS
+242 EYYMPSPSHNLTTSPS
-254 GGAPVGGYG
+254 HHL
-263 IPAIP
+263 
-268 TQPTCSVGGYG
+268 S
-279 IPAIPT
+279 
-285 QPTCSVGALPGG
+285 
-297 YGIPAIPTQPTC
+297 
-309 SVGALPGGALVSSAP
+309 GGALVSSAP
-324 TNLNLAD
+324 TNLTTSPSQHLNISD

-340 PDIYANMRRPKRI
+340 RDIYANMRRPKRI

-375 HRYRAGRKTAV
+375 HRYRAGRKTAI

-393 LLPLMH
+393 LLPIMH

-439 GTTLNPHYLKK
+439 GTALNPHYLKK
-450 LMAHPYAHH
+450 LMAHPYARH

-471 EVHQPNSPSHHLTIS
+471 EVHQPNSPSQHLTIS
-486 TPHHLTTST
+486 TSQHLTTST

-598 PKGVNDSSFI
+598 PKGINDSSFI

-644 AYNNTTDNGHTGE
+644 AYNNSTDNGHTGE

-666 VESGQKINHYT
+666 VESGQKINHYS

-684 TPLMPKPI
+684 TPIMPKPI
-692 QKDEATLSKLQQIT
+692 QKDEATLSKLQQISQ
-706 RLSPSALNTYIRCP
+706 LSPSALNTYIRCP

-741 DNRLFGNIFHRA
+741 DNRMFGNIFHRA

-761 TDRSPL
+761 TDHSPV

-779 RTLLANVVDRAFQA
+779 RKLLASVVDRAFEA

-834 EAKVYTT
+834 EAKVYTQ
-841 LSFTIPSEGAL
+841 LSFTTPS
-852 VGGYG
+852 
-857 IPAIPTQPTCSVGA
+857 
-871 LKGGALV
+871 
-878 GGYGIPAI
+878 
-886 PTQPTCSVGAL
+886 
-897 KGGALKGGALVSSAP
+897 GGALVSSAP
-912 KTSAPKTSAPKTSAP
+912 RTSAPT
-927 GKQYNLTIGGI
+927 KQYHLTIGGI
-938 IDRLDILTDRQTGK
+938 IDRLDILTDKQTGK
-952 PRIRVVDYKTGNQ
+952 RRIRVVDYKTGNQ
-965 PSSPIKN
+965 LSSPIKN

-978 PNNIRTKHSNYYL
+978 PNNIRSKHSNYFL
-991 QAILYSLIVSRSKR
+991 QAILYSLIVSRSER

-1025 TDYDPTLL
+1025 NHYDPTLH